1 MRERGKNRIHTER
14 KEVNTSEYKGGA
26 LRARG
31 QKREGLTVGETVG
44 YAAKRAGT
52 DFLRVGEGVVDA
64 AIVPVDLMT
73 GNVEKAKSRFMDSP
87 IDRKKRELEE
97 EYNPGKVAGF
107 IGEVTGG
114 IGQSI
119 GYGLISAIP
128 YAGKPMMYSSIVEQ
142 SISSAAEKTG
152 EVGWKEVGYGA
163 TAGAVEG
170 ILESKLGAGVNAAKG
185 IGSAIL
191 KKTGLN
197 VAESAAKAG
206 GKSLLKTLAIDTAKG
221 FAGEFGEEFISE
233 AVDPKLQNIWG
244 IDKDARFS
252 FKDSFRAGIV
262 GGVSGGAI
270 SIGPSA
276 INYRSAV
283 SVGRALQESGLDGEL
298 INRAKYTLS
307 ALEAA
312 QKRAE
317 GQKKGKPEGD
327 TKETAKEWLSR
338 AAENRKVK
346 RLSRETKEL
355 ADKVRKNINA
365 YESYIK
371 DPRMAQSE
379 PVAALLGELRGNLF
393 LVGYAYEADVI
404 EQVMMEA
411 DDKQRQAFV
420 DAINEELA
428 AQGKKHDYTLADFD
442 ANKDDIRRGLAGRLM
457 MDELQGDTAES
468 GAEATE
474 SPAEPAQAPQ
484 DTTAEQVDTQE
495 ENANTEDLSGIDE
508 EVWRAVTDETVKG
521 YGTQN
526 EQEVAL
532 LRAAVS
538 HGVPEKSIPLMLER
552 FREGTDMKP
561 AEFADAWADGVLFF
575 GRLGLN
581 EEKISQESALSRMSE
596 KARRT
601 SIEYGKWLS
610 EEQRSKEQEA
620 AKKKKRPVKE
630 GESRKPKG
638 EVVRHPGIN
647 LKADLDDA
655 QFTAYKAA
663 EIMAPALKADIEIH
677 KGLER
682 NGKQVNGYYD
692 TKTNTIHINIDA
704 VRDGKHI
711 ALYTLGHEVAHYIKA
726 WSPKKFY
733 ELGDYVMDQ
742 LGEKAE
748 KAVRDKLDF
757 MKRNGLVD
765 GLDETEAYDRAYE
778 EVVADGMELVLTDG
792 TVLDA
797 LARENKTLWQKIK
810 DRIFEIIEKIKKAYS
825 DFSKTSRTA
834 QVLKETVESLEEIER
849 LFTEGV
855 TEAGERTRTAEA
867 GVIVD
872 DASGTAMLS
881 VDDIPK
887 TEKEINDAVNRLVQK
902 LGVDESRA
910 RKWVEDEISL
920 ATLILRDDM
929 VEHAH
934 RKADRRLT
942 AIVKNSDYKQGT
954 LDFSNICRKRRE
966 YTRMMQ
972 RIQQAFPNRRFTAE
986 EFATIRKIMVDEGL
1000 EVAFGLCYVEDRR
1013 QNEGYI
1019 AETFQ
1024 RAVEAWRKGNRDTYY
1039 DTKNNV
1045 ESAYN
1050 KGQAKAMAMLEGG
1063 DYVPTIADLTTVE
1076 GMNKLQAEHKDILQA
1091 WKAFNNARGM
1101 SSARLLTNEAEY
1113 QRQILK
1119 YNKARV
1125 KAINDLGG
1133 LRVFSF
1139 SDFEEFHLL
1148 DIIQAVQDCAAMG
1161 IKIQFYTKVPSF
1173 ALLMKDTKA
1182 KGNLS
1187 LIPKGDIGYEMKNG
1201 KRVLVYDPVEGI
1213 DFNDPAFKEVARGN
1227 PNIGTILVGIND
1239 DHIRTA
1245 MEDDFI
1251 DYIIPFHTGQTEVV
1265 RQIKKIGKWQNYKN
1279 EQVDKPWDSDSKAKP
1294 VNVYTDVI
1302 AAAEREGDPI
1312 RNERQFVERFLKV
1325 CEERGLR
1332 PRFSRFL
1339 NTNAEGKY
1347 VYTKGYYKLLL
1358 DFKMFDKDGTYLPQ
1372 EPVIPEFDADLLHEL
1387 TEKYVAGEK
1396 AKTEAES
1403 PAFKRALERV
1413 KAEVVGDDEGR
1424 MYSID
1429 EDSDTAYLAAVERGD
1444 METAQKMVD
1453 KAAKAE
1459 GYKIKAYHGTNAEFT
1474 VFDKNRVGKGID
1486 QYGAGFYFASNAD
1499 VTERYGNRK
1508 YDVYLSLKKPIRLVS
1523 KARGEGKSLYD
1534 VKITQ
1539 TQAYKILK
1547 KHPMMYDPE
1556 ESPLGDFYDD
1566 YWEVGPKE
1574 WMIKDLAKQYTNIG
1588 DLDADVILYRNYPNE
1603 LHETIREVI
1612 GYDGVEVYFE
1622 PDEMV
1627 DERNDYFYV
1636 AWFDNQMKSADP
1648 VTYDDNGNVIPLS
1661 ERFKEDDPDIRYS
1674 IEETPETPDVSDSA
1688 ATDRDLLLAMAEKLV
1703 GSEEENRILTNY
1715 KSHYDTQKA
1724 RQERLDELTA
1734 EMREQ
1739 QSIMMYDQSAD
1750 KRSAAAKRL
1759 PDIYKE
1765 MGKISEQLADADRK
1779 LTEIEGMKAI
1789 RNLLKREYAKA
1800 REIQKNIY
1808 DTRAKVKR
1816 EAAETTELRRKTR
1829 RIYNRVLR
1837 LLVSPNRKRNIPYE
1851 LQGIAAEAL
1860 KTANMDLEAMK
1871 RLEKLEQELTALE
1884 REAVPNPEKIAQKEE
1899 QIEAQEKKVGKT
1911 KDHLQVMIE
1920 IFEKAKNIKEG
1931 VGRSVYDESA
1941 LAKLKDLQG
1950 KIGNTTIGRMNRE
1963 QLQALKDFYDIIYTR
1978 ISNANK
1984 MLSEEREAT
1993 VEEYG
1998 SKATTEA
2005 HDAKSLKFLSPK
2017 AMELKGMANV
2027 RQFFWKNMKP
2037 LTVFEAIGSD
2047 TFTRLFQ
2054 SVLNGENV
2062 WARDIEE
2069 ARKKIVET
2077 RDKYGYDKWE
2087 LDKRTEVKDKD
2098 GKTVRLS
2105 LSEMM
2110 SLYAYAKRKQAMGHL
2125 EGGGFVLDPNATEMA
2140 KGKVISFADMERRLN
2155 HAERHVVDQLIIG
2168 EIASKLTAEQKAYVD
2183 EMQTYLTKLGERGN
2197 TVSRKLYGID
2207 IFTEE
2212 YYFPIKVKSEY
2223 LESHTGRTGDPNI
2236 KNRGMTKEVTPEAD
2250 NPLVLQGFD
2259 AVMVDHI
2266 NSMATYHA
2274 FVLPVED
2281 LTRVLNYKPSNAK
2294 IDEDGNWTV
2303 DESRKDYST
2312 LKAVI
2317 EEKYGAEANHYIEQ
2331 LIRDLNGGARRDA
2344 ASTLLDKG
2352 ITGFK
2357 RASTMASLSVL
2368 IQQPTSL
2375 IRAAAYIDP
2384 KYLFGQASIVDF
2396 ANHKKLWERL
2406 CKYAPVGIIKEM
2418 GGYDT
2423 GVGART
2429 GDYLNAKNYKTPQEK
2444 LEAFFKPERYGGD
2457 SNYRAEIFGKGAA
2470 YFDEM
2475 AWIQMFEACVYEQAD
2490 KLGKSRDSEEVLK
2503 AAGKRFE
2510 EVVRRTQV
2518 YDSTLTRTEYMR
2530 SKDTGMKM
2538 ATAFMAEPSTIVSM
2552 VADAIMKAER
2562 GDTAFLRRTAGAVA
2576 GAVIINALASSLVY
2590 AMRDDDE
2597 EKTYGEKY
2605 VASVAMEAAEAINP
2619 LEYLPYFRDIMSIMK
2634 GYEIERT
2641 DMTLISNLFQQ
2652 VELLTNSKRTVG
2664 EKVLGVSGAVS
2675 AFFGIPLTNLTR
2687 DAKGLRNT
2695 LMNSVDTERG
2705 TAKGMSAALK
2715 EEFSGIFGLFDEQTK
2730 NEYQL
2735 YQAYVSGDTAHYERV
2750 KARYKSENAA
2760 EQALRQAL
2768 RDHEPR
2774 ISEAAEAR
2782 LSGDLAVYE
2791 SIVDQIESEG
2801 IFDRNIVIRAINNE
2815 MLDLKDED
2823 TSNLVPK
2830 DETATDEDE
2839 TAESLYKASDLNN
2852 ALERGDTEDFTAI
2865 LAALVQDKVSAGK
2878 TEAQARASVKSSIT
2892 AYWKKLYIDAWSRD
2906 DTEER
2911 KRIIAILTE
2920 TGLYGTRNDVATLAQ
2935 NWVKN
2940 SK

>member
-1 MRERGKNRIHTER
+1 MASGLLNIGKERGRQLKETDKTPKSGLIAMGRQKNQ
-14 KEVNTSEYKGGA
+14 GGIP
-26 LRARG
+26 G
-31 QKREGLTVGETVG
+31 TIG
-44 YAAKRAGT
+44 YIAGRAGT

-64 AIVPVDLMT
+64 ALVPIDLLT
-73 GNVEKAKSRFMDSP
+73 GNVEQAKSRFLDSP
-87 IDRKKRELEE
+87 VDAMRERLDR

-107 IGEVTGG
+107 IGDIAGG
-114 IGQSI
+114 IGQSV

-128 YAGKPMMYSSIVEQ
+128 YAGTPMMYSSIVEQ

-152 EVGWKEVGYGA
+152 EVGLKEVGYGA

-170 ILESKLGAGVNAAKG
+170 LLESKLGAGVSAAKG

-191 KKTGLN
+191 KKTGIN

-221 FAGEFGEEFISE
+221 FAGEFGEEFVSE

-262 GGVSGGAI
+262 GGISGGAI
-270 SIGPSA
+270 SIGPSV
-276 INYRSAV
+276 INYKSSV
-283 SVGRALQESGLDGEL
+283 SVGRALQERGLDGEL
-298 INRAKYTLS
+298 VKRAKYTLS

-312 QKRAE
+312 QTRAE

-338 AAENRKVK
+338 TAENRKVK

-355 ADKVRKNINA
+355 ADKVRKNIDA
-365 YESYIK
+365 YEKYRA
-371 DPRMAQSE
+371 DPQMSNSE

-404 EQVMMEA
+404 EQVMMDATDE
-411 DDKQRQAFV
+411 QRQAFV
-420 DAINEELA
+420 DAVNEELER
-428 AQGKKHDYTLADFD
+428 QGKKHDYTLADFD

-457 MDELQGDTAES
+457 MDELQGNTAEG
-468 GAEATE
+468 GAEA
-474 SPAEPAQAPQ
+474 PQKPAQA
-484 DTTAEQVDTQE
+484 TTSPWDGMADNEDMSGYKAAGDAE
-495 ENANTEDLSGIDE
+495 N
-508 EVWRAVTDETVKG
+508 
-521 YGTQN
+521 
-526 EQEVAL
+526 AL
-532 LRAAVS
+532 LRAAVNES
-538 HGVPEKSIPLMLER
+538 VPRGSVQAMLDEYR
-552 FREGTDMKP
+552 KGTDLTPEEFASGWSDGVHLIGRYGLKVDESADSAYNRLPQSAREAATRIGKETAETERKAAEEKAKAKKKP
-561 AEFADAWADGVLFF
+561 AEQAGKKGTVVR
-575 GRLGLN
+575 GEGLN
-581 EEKISQESALSRMSE
+581 IQKLSDE
-596 KARRT
+596 QYAAYKGAEVLAEVLGT
-601 SIEYGKWLS
+601 DIVIENSIE
-610 EEQRSKEQEA
+610 
-620 AKKKKRPVKE
+620 
-630 GESRKPKG
+630 
-638 EVVRHPGIN
+638 
-647 LKADLDDA
+647 
-655 QFTAYKAA
+655 
-663 EIMAPALKADIEIH
+663 
-677 KGLER
+677 ER
-682 NGKQVNGYYD
+682 GHTVNGYFD
-692 TKTNTIHINIDA
+692 PKSNRIHININA
-704 VRDGKHI
+704 LRNGKNI
-711 ALYTLGHEVAHYIKA
+711 ALYTLGHEVTHYIKE
-726 WSPKKFY
+726 WSPAKF
-733 ELGDYVMDQ
+733 EALADFVLDQ
-742 LGEKAE
+742 MGVDAE
-748 KAVRDKLDF
+748 TAIADKLASL
-757 MKRNGLVD
+757 KRLGIVKDTMTVSEANALAREELVA
-765 GLDETEAYDRAYE
+765 E
-778 EVVADGMELVLTDG
+778 GMELVLTDG
-792 TVLDA
+792 KVLEE
-797 LARENKTLWQKIK
+797 LAHTDRSLWQKVKAWIQN
-810 DRIFEIIEKIKKAYS
+810 IISKIRKYYGELNQA
-825 DFSKTSRTA
+825 SKTA

-849 LFTEGV
+849 LFMEGV
-855 TEAGERTRTAEA
+855 REAGERTRTA
-867 GVIVD
+867 
-872 DASGTAMLS
+872 
-881 VDDIPK
+881 
-887 TEKEINDAVNRLVQK
+887 
-902 LGVDESRA
+902 GVD
-910 RKWVEDEISL
+910 V
-920 ATLILRDDM
+920 
-929 VEHAH
+929 
-934 RKADRRLT
+934 
-942 AIVKNSDYKQGT
+942 
-954 LDFSNICRKRRE
+954 
-966 YTRMMQ
+966 
-972 RIQQAFPNRRFTAE
+972 
-986 EFATIRKIMVDEGL
+986 TI
-1000 EVAFGLCYVEDRR
+1000 
-1013 QNEGYI
+1013 
-1019 AETFQ
+1019 
-1024 RAVEAWRKGNRDTYY
+1024 
-1039 DTKNNV
+1039 
-1045 ESAYN
+1045 
-1050 KGQAKAMAMLEGG
+1050 
-1063 DYVPTIADLTTVE
+1063 
-1076 GMNKLQAEHKDILQA
+1076 
-1091 WKAFNNARGM
+1091 
-1101 SSARLLTNEAEY
+1101 
-1113 QRQILK
+1113 
-1119 YNKARV
+1119 
-1125 KAINDLGG
+1125 
-1133 LRVFSF
+1133 
-1139 SDFEEFHLL
+1139 
-1148 DIIQAVQDCAAMG
+1148 
-1161 IKIQFYTKVPSF
+1161 
-1173 ALLMKDTKA
+1173 
-1182 KGNLS
+1182 
-1187 LIPKGDIGYEMKNG
+1187 
-1201 KRVLVYDPVEGI
+1201 
-1213 DFNDPAFKEVARGN
+1213 
-1227 PNIGTILVGIND
+1227 
-1239 DHIRTA
+1239 
-1245 MEDDFI
+1245 
-1251 DYIIPFHTGQTEVV
+1251 
-1265 RQIKKIGKWQNYKN
+1265 
-1279 EQVDKPWDSDSKAKP
+1279 
-1294 VNVYTDVI
+1294 
-1302 AAAEREGDPI
+1302 
-1312 RNERQFVERFLKV
+1312 
-1325 CEERGLR
+1325 
-1332 PRFSRFL
+1332 
-1339 NTNAEGKY
+1339 
-1347 VYTKGYYKLLL
+1347 
-1358 DFKMFDKDGTYLPQ
+1358 
-1372 EPVIPEFDADLLHEL
+1372 
-1387 TEKYVAGEK
+1387 
-1396 AKTEAES
+1396 
-1403 PAFKRALERV
+1403 
-1413 KAEVVGDDEGR
+1413 
-1424 MYSID
+1424 
-1429 EDSDTAYLAAVERGD
+1429 
-1444 METAQKMVD
+1444 
-1453 KAAKAE
+1453 
-1459 GYKIKAYHGTNAEFT
+1459 
-1474 VFDKNRVGKGID
+1474 
-1486 QYGAGFYFASNAD
+1486 
-1499 VTERYGNRK
+1499 
-1508 YDVYLSLKKPIRLVS
+1508 
-1523 KARGEGKSLYD
+1523 
-1534 VKITQ
+1534 
-1539 TQAYKILK
+1539 
-1547 KHPMMYDPE
+1547 
-1556 ESPLGDFYDD
+1556 
-1566 YWEVGPKE
+1566 
-1574 WMIKDLAKQYTNIG
+1574 
-1588 DLDADVILYRNYPNE
+1588 
-1603 LHETIREVI
+1603 
-1612 GYDGVEVYFE
+1612 
-1622 PDEMV
+1622 
-1627 DERNDYFYV
+1627 
-1636 AWFDNQMKSADP
+1636 
-1648 VTYDDNGNVIPLS
+1648 NGNVIPLS
-1661 ERFKEDDPDIRYS
+1661 ERFKEDNPDIRYS
-1674 IEETPETPDVSDSA
+1674 IDDTPETPDVSDSA
-1688 ATDRDLLLAMAEKLV
+1688 TTDRDLLLAMAEKLV

-1715 KSHYDTQKA
+1715 KTNYDTQKA
-1724 RQERLDELTA
+1724 RQAKLDELTA

-1739 QSIMMYDQSAD
+1739 QSIMMYDESAE

-1759 PDIYKE
+1759 PAIYKE
-1765 MGKISEQLADADRK
+1765 MSKISEQLADADRK

-1789 RNLLKREYAKA
+1789 RNLLKREAVKA

-1816 EAAETTELRRKTR
+1816 EATETTELRRKTR

-1884 REAVPNPEKIAQKEE
+1884 REAVPDVEKIAQKEDE
-1899 QIEAQEKKVGKT
+1899 IEAQEKKVGKT

-1920 IFEKAKNIKEG
+1920 IFEKAKDIKEG

-1950 KIGNTTIGRMNRE
+1950 KIGNTTIGEMNRD
-1963 QLQALKDFYDIIYTR
+1963 QLQPLKDFYDILYTR

-2125 EGGGFVLDPNATEMA
+2125 EGGGFVLDPGATEMA
-2140 KGKVISFADMERRLN
+2140 KGKVINFADMERRLN

-2168 EIASKLTAEQKAYVD
+2168 EIASKLNAEQKSYVD

-2344 ASTLLDKG
+2344 AATLLDKG

-2429 GDYLNAKNYKTPQEK
+2429 GDYLNAKVYKTPKEK
-2444 LEAFFKPERYGGD
+2444 WEAFFKPERFGGD
-2457 SNYRAEIFGKGAA
+2457 SNYRAEVFGKGAA
-2470 YFDEM
+2470 YADEM
-2475 AWIQMFEACVYEQAD
+2475 AWIQMFEACVSEQAD
-2490 KLGKSRDSEEVLK
+2490 KLGKSRDSEDVLK

-2538 ATAFMAEPSTIVSM
+2538 ATAFMAEPSTVVSM

-2641 DMTLISNLFQQ
+2641 DMTLISNLFHQ

-2705 TAKGMSAALK
+2705 TAKGMSAAIK

-2735 YQAYVSGDTAHYERV
+2735 YQAYVSGDAAHYDRV
-2750 KARYKSENAA
+2750 KARYKSESAA
-2760 EQALRQAL
+2760 EQALRLAL

-2774 ISEAAEAR
+2774 IFEAAQAR

-2815 MLDLKDED
+2815 MLDLKDEN
-2823 TSNLVPK
+2823 TSKLVPK
-2830 DETATDEDE
+2830 DETVPDEEEE
-2839 TAESLYKASDLNN
+2839 TAESLYKTSDLNN
-2852 ALERGDTEDFTAI
+2852 ALERGDTEDFAAI
-2865 LAALVQDKVSAGK
+2865 MAALVQDKVSTGK
-2878 TEAQARASVKSSIT
+2878 TEAQAKASVKSSIT
-2892 AYWKKLYIDAWSRD
+2892 AHWKKLYIEAWSRG

-2920 TGLYGTRNDVATLAQ
+2920 TGLYGSRNDVATLAQ

>member
-1 MRERGKNRIHTER
+1 MAGIMRR
-14 KEVNTSEYKGGA
+14 KGEKRVYTGREEVNAGEYKGGA
-26 LRARG
+26 LRAKG
-31 QKREGLTVGETVG
+31 QSRSGLTVGETVG

-64 AIVPVDLMT
+64 ALVPVDLLT
-73 GNVEKAKSRFMDSP
+73 GNVDRAKSRFLDSP
-87 IDRKKRELEE
+87 VDAMRERLDE

-107 IGEVTGG
+107 IGDIAGG

-128 YAGKPMMYSSIVEQ
+128 YAGTPMMYSSIVEQ
-142 SISSAAEKTG
+142 GISSAAEKTG
-152 EVGWKEVGYGA
+152 KVGLKEVGYGA
-163 TAGAVEG
+163 TVGAVEG
-170 ILESKLGAGVNAAKG
+170 TLESKLGAGVNAVKG

-191 KKTGLN
+191 KKTGIN

-206 GKSLLKTLAIDTAKG
+206 GKSMLKSVLTETAKG
-221 FAGEFGEEFISE
+221 AAGEFAEEAISE
-233 AVDPKLQNIWG
+233 AVDPALLRLYNI
-244 IDKDARFS
+244 DENAQFSLKDVAY
-252 FKDSFRAGIV
+252 AGLI
-262 GGVSGGAI
+262 GGLSGGMMSA
-270 SIGPSA
+270 GPAA

-283 SVGRALQESGLDGEL
+283 SVGRALQESRLDGEL
-298 INRAKYTLS
+298 IKRARYTLS

-312 QKRAE
+312 QARST
-317 GQKKGKPEGD
+317 GQIKGKSLTAEGD

-338 AAENRKVK
+338 TAENRKVK
-346 RLSRETKEL
+346 RLSKETAQL
-355 ADKVRKNINA
+355 ADKIRRNIQA
-365 YESYIK
+365 YENSMK
-371 DPRMAQSE
+371 DPAMAQSE
-379 PVAALLGELRGNLF
+379 PVAAILGELRGNLF

-457 MDELQGDTAES
+457 MDELQGNTAED
-468 GAEATE
+468 GAET
-474 SPAEPAQAPQ
+474 PQKPAQAATSPW
-484 DTTAEQVDTQE
+484 DGMADNEDMSIYKATGEAE
-495 ENANTEDLSGIDE
+495 N
-508 EVWRAVTDETVKG
+508 
-521 YGTQN
+521 
-526 EQEVAL
+526 AL
-532 LRAAVS
+532 LRAAVNQS
-538 HGVPEKSIPLMLER
+538 VPRGSVQAMLDEYR
-552 FREGTDMKP
+552 KCTDLTP
-561 AEFADAWADGVLFF
+561 EECAAGWSDGAHIY
-575 GRLGLN
+575 GRYGLN
-581 EEKISQESALSRMSE
+581 VDEASPLSRMSPEAREAAMKFGRETEEAERKAAEE
-596 KARRT
+596 KA
-601 SIEYGKWLS
+601 K
-610 EEQRSKEQEA
+610 
-620 AKKKKRPVKE
+620 AKKKPAAQAGK
-630 GESRKPKG
+630 KG
-638 EVVRHPGIN
+638 TVVRGEGLN
-647 LKADLDDA
+647 VQKLSDEQYA
-655 QFTAYKAA
+655 AYKAA
-663 EIMAPALKADIEIH
+663 EVLAEVLGTDIVIETKILTK
-677 KGLER
+677 KGKEA
-682 NGKQVNGYYD
+682 NGYYD
-692 TKTNTIHINIDA
+692 RKNNTIHININA
-704 VRDGKHI
+704 LRNGKNV
-711 ALYTLGHEVAHYIKA
+711 ALYTLGHEITHYIKE
-726 WSPKKFY
+726 WSPQKF
-733 ELGDYVMDQ
+733 EALADFVLEQMGVD
-742 LGEKAE
+742 AE
-748 KAVRDKLDF
+748 TAIADKLASL
-757 MKRNGLVD
+757 KRLGVVKDTMTVAEANAMAREELVA
-765 GLDETEAYDRAYE
+765 E
-778 EVVADGMELVLTDG
+778 GMELVLTDG
-792 TVLDA
+792 KVLTE
-797 LARENKTLWQKIK
+797 LAKTDKTLW
-810 DRIFEIIEKIKKAYS
+810 EKIRDWFFDIIGQIRRSWQDLNQA
-825 DFSKTSRTA
+825 SKTA
-834 QVLKETVESLEEIER
+834 QVLKETVDSLEEIER

-855 TEAGERTRTAEA
+855 REAGERTRTA
-867 GVIVD
+867 GVETVTRMNEENMHDSPDVIFSKDGYSADEIENRIADNKVKVLKMSPVSNVEGTEFAKGEVDLVTQVTKYFESKNNACENEELGTVKLTRTGAKSDIAHGIGRKKAASFNAVPDVISEGKIVD
-872 DASGTAMLS
+872 YQRNWKNRGYDTAVVVAPITIAGDEYLMGC
-881 VDDIPK
+881 VVIRA
-887 TEKEINDAVNRLVQK
+887 KEDNTFYL
-902 LGVDESRA
+902 
-910 RKWVEDEISL
+910 
-920 ATLILRDDM
+920 
-929 VEHAH
+929 H
-934 RKADRRLT
+934 
-942 AIVKNSDYKQGT
+942 
-954 LDFSNICRKRRE
+954 
-966 YTRMMQ
+966 
-972 RIQQAFPNRRFTAE
+972 
-986 EFATIRKIMVDEGL
+986 
-1000 EVAFGLCYVEDRR
+1000 EVA
-1013 QNEGYI
+1013 
-1019 AETFQ
+1019 
-1024 RAVEAWRKGNRDTYY
+1024 
-1039 DTKNNV
+1039 
-1045 ESAYN
+1045 
-1050 KGQAKAMAMLEGG
+1050 
-1063 DYVPTIADLTTVE
+1063 
-1076 GMNKLQAEHKDILQA
+1076 
-1091 WKAFNNARGM
+1091 
-1101 SSARLLTNEAEY
+1101 
-1113 QRQILK
+1113 
-1119 YNKARV
+1119 
-1125 KAINDLGG
+1125 
-1133 LRVFSF
+1133 
-1139 SDFEEFHLL
+1139 
-1148 DIIQAVQDCAAMG
+1148 
-1161 IKIQFYTKVPSF
+1161 
-1173 ALLMKDTKA
+1173 
-1182 KGNLS
+1182 
-1187 LIPKGDIGYEMKNG
+1187 
-1201 KRVLVYDPVEGI
+1201 
-1213 DFNDPAFKEVARGN
+1213 
-1227 PNIGTILVGIND
+1227 
-1239 DHIRTA
+1239 
-1245 MEDDFI
+1245 
-1251 DYIIPFHTGQTEVV
+1251 
-1265 RQIKKIGKWQNYKN
+1265 QIKK
-1279 EQVDKPWDSDSKAKP
+1279 
-1294 VNVYTDVI
+1294 
-1302 AAAEREGDPI
+1302 
-1312 RNERQFVERFLKV
+1312 
-1325 CEERGLR
+1325 
-1332 PRFSRFL
+1332 
-1339 NTNAEGKY
+1339 
-1347 VYTKGYYKLLL
+1347 
-1358 DFKMFDKDGTYLPQ
+1358 DGTTS
-1372 EPVIPEFDADLLHEL
+1372 F
-1387 TEKYVAGEK
+1387 
-1396 AKTEAES
+1396 KTGSSNKSNPSEDVPS
-1403 PAFKRALERV
+1403 V
-1413 KAEVVGDDEGR
+1413 
-1424 MYSID
+1424 MSI
-1429 EDSDTAYLAAVERGD
+1429 L
-1444 METAQKMVD
+1444 Q
-1453 KAAKAE
+1453 
-1459 GYKIKAYHGTNAEFT
+1459 N
-1474 VFDKNRVGKGID
+1474 
-1486 QYGAGFYFASNAD
+1486 
-1499 VTERYGNRK
+1499 
-1508 YDVYLSLKKPIRLVS
+1508 LVS
-1523 KARGEGKSLYD
+1523 
-1534 VKITQ
+1534 VKTS
-1539 TQAYKILK
+1539 T
-1547 KHPMMYDPE
+1547 E
-1556 ESPLGDFYDD
+1556 
-1566 YWEVGPKE
+1566 
-1574 WMIKDLAKQYTNIG
+1574 N
-1588 DLDADVILYRNYPNE
+1588 
-1603 LHETIREVI
+1603 
-1612 GYDGVEVYFE
+1612 
-1622 PDEMV
+1622 
-1627 DERNDYFYV
+1627 
-1636 AWFDNQMKSADP
+1636 SAE
-1648 VTYDDNGNVIPLS
+1648 NS
-1661 ERFKEDDPDIRYS
+1661 SDIRYS
-1674 IEETPETPDVSDSA
+1674 IDETPENADVSDSA
-1688 ATDRDLLLAMAEKLV
+1688 ATDRDLLLAMAERLV

-1724 RQERLDELTA
+1724 RQVRMDELTT

-1739 QSIMMYDQSAD
+1739 QSIMMYDEDAE

-1759 PDIYKE
+1759 PAIYKE

-1789 RNLLKREYAKA
+1789 RNLLKREAVKA

-1860 KTANMDLEAMK
+1860 KTANMDLEALE

-1884 REAVPNPEKIAQKEE
+1884 REAVPDVEKIAKKEE

-1911 KDHLQVMIE
+1911 KDHAQVMIE
-1920 IFEKAKNIKEG
+1920 IFEKAKDIKEG

-1941 LAKLKDLQG
+1941 LAKLKDLQS

-1963 QLQALKDFYDIIYTR
+1963 QLQALKDFYDILYTR

-2017 AMELKGMANV
+2017 AMELKGMANI

-2054 SVLNGENV
+2054 GVLNGENV

-2069 ARKKIVET
+2069 ARGKIVET

-2087 LDKRTEVKDKD
+2087 LDKRVEVKDKD

-2155 HAERHVVDQLIIG
+2155 HAERHVVDQKIIG

-2344 ASTLLDKG
+2344 AATLLDKG

-2418 GGYDT
+2418 SGYDT
-2423 GVGART
+2423 SVGART
-2429 GDYLNAKNYKTPQEK
+2429 GDYLNAKVYKTTKEK
-2444 LEAFFKPERYGGD
+2444 WEAFLKPERFGGD
-2457 SNYRAEIFGKGAA
+2457 SNYRAEVFGKGAA
-2470 YFDEM
+2470 YADEM

-2510 EVVRRTQV
+2510 DVVRRTQV
-2518 YDSTLTRTEYMR
+2518 YDSTLTRTEFMR

-2562 GDTAFLRRTAGAVA
+2562 GDTAFLRRTATAVA
-2576 GAVIINALASSLVY
+2576 GAVILNALVSSLIY

-2652 VELLTNSKRTVG
+2652 VETLTSSKRTVG
-2664 EKVLGVSGAVS
+2664 EKMLGVSGAVS
-2675 AFFGIPLTNLTR
+2675 AFFGIPMTNLTR
-2687 DAKGLRNT
+2687 DAKGIVNT
-2695 LMNSVDTERG
+2695 VMGGVDTERG

-2730 NEYQL
+2730 NEYQI
-2735 YQAYVSGDTAHYERV
+2735 YQAYVSGDTAHYNRV
-2750 KARYKSENAA
+2750 KARYKSDQAA
-2760 EQALRQAL
+2760 EMALRQAL
-2768 RDHEPR
+2768 RDNDPR

-2791 SIVDQIESEG
+2791 SLVDQIESEG
-2801 IFDRNIVIRAINNE
+2801 IFDRNIVIRAVNNE
-2815 MLDLKDED
+2815 VSELKRAAEKGE
-2823 TSNLVPK
+2823 LVPK
-2830 DETATDEDE
+2830 DETATDEEE
-2839 TAESLYKASDLNN
+2839 TPESLYTASDLNA
-2852 ALERGDTEDFTAI
+2852 ALERGDTEDFAAI
-2865 LAALVQDKVSAGK
+2865 LAALVEDKVSTGK
-2878 TEAQARASVKSSIT
+2878 TEAQAKASVKSAIT
-2892 AYWKKLYIDAWSRD
+2892 SYWKKQYLSGYR
-2906 DTEER
+2906 DTETR

-2920 TGLYGTRNDVATLAQ
+2920 TGLYGSRNDVATMCEG
-2935 NWVKN
+2935 WVKA

>member
-1 MRERGKNRIHTER
+1 MAGIMRR
-14 KEVNTSEYKGGA
+14 KGEKRVYTGREEVNTGEYKGGA
-26 LRARG
+26 LRAKG
-31 QKREGLTVGETVG
+31 QSRSGLTVGETVG

-64 AIVPVDLMT
+64 ALVPIDLLT
-73 GNVEKAKSRFMDSP
+73 GNVEQAKSRFLDSP
-87 IDRKKRELEE
+87 VDAMRERLDR

-107 IGEVTGG
+107 IGDIAGG
-114 IGQSI
+114 IGQSV

-128 YAGKPMMYSSIVEQ
+128 YAGTPMMYSSIVEQ

-152 EVGWKEVGYGA
+152 EVGLKEVGYGA

-170 ILESKLGAGVNAAKG
+170 LLESKLGAGVNAAKG

-191 KKTGLN
+191 KKTGIN

-206 GKSLLKTLAIDTAKG
+206 GKTMLKSVLTETAKG
-221 FAGEFGEEFISE
+221 FAGEFAEEAISE
-233 AVDPKLQNIWG
+233 AVDPALLRLYNI
-244 IDKDARFS
+244 DENAQFSLKDVAY
-252 FKDSFRAGIV
+252 AGLI
-262 GGVSGGAI
+262 GGLSGGMMSA
-270 SIGPSA
+270 GPAA
-276 INYRSAV
+276 INYRSSV
-283 SVGRALQESGLDGEL
+283 SVGRALQESGLDGDL

-312 QKRAE
+312 QTRST
-317 GQKKGKPEGD
+317 GQIKGKPEGN

-338 AAENRKVK
+338 TAENRKIK

-355 ADKVRKNINA
+355 ADKVRKNIAA
-365 YESYIK
+365 YEKYRA
-371 DPRMAQSE
+371 DPQMSNSE

-393 LVGYAYEADVI
+393 LVGYAYEADMI
-404 EQVMMEA
+404 EQVMMDATDE
-411 DDKQRQAFV
+411 QRQAFV
-420 DAINEELA
+420 DAVNEELA

-442 ANKDDIRRGLAGRLM
+442 ANKDDIRRGLAGLLM
-457 MDELQGDTAES
+457 ADEMQGYTAEY

-474 SPAEPAQAPQ
+474 SPAEPAQAPK
-484 DTTAEQVDTQE
+484 DTTAEEVNAQE
-495 ENANTEDLSGIDE
+495 ENAATEATEAAEPDPWESIEGIE
-508 EVWRAVTDETVKG
+508 G

-526 EQEVAL
+526 AQEEAL
-532 LRAAVS
+532 LRAAS
-538 HGVPEKSIPLMLER
+538 SQGVPKRTVPAMLKSY
-552 FREGTDMKP
+552 REGTDLTP
-561 AEFADAWADGVLFF
+561 AEFAEAWGDGVMFF

-581 EEKISQESALSRMSE
+581 ESAIYKDSTLDRIGENARRASIQEGKTIADEELKRAKE
-596 KARRT
+596 KA
-601 SIEYGKWLS
+601 E
-610 EEQRSKEQEA
+610 
-620 AKKKKRPVKE
+620 KKKMPARNQADAKRKQEGRGAVVK
-630 GESRKPKG
+630 GKG
-638 EVVRHPGIN
+638 LIVQ
-647 LKADLDDA
+647 DLDAA
-655 QFTAYKAA
+655 QYAAYKAA
-663 EIMAPALKADIEIH
+663 ETFAAVLGTDIVIETDLKTDT
-677 KGLER
+677 
-682 NGKQVNGYYD
+682 GKQINGFYSQ
-692 TKTNTIHINIDA
+692 KTNGIHININA
-704 VRDGKHI
+704 KRNGQSI
-711 ALYTLGHEVAHYIKA
+711 ALYTLGHEVTHYIKA
-726 WSPKKFY
+726 WSPEKFKALSDFVLNQ
-733 ELGDYVMDQ
+733 LGDKAPD
-742 LGEKAE
+742 LIAAKAE
-748 KAVRDKLDF
+748 FLRKMPDYKDYTVTQLNDLAV
-757 MKRNGLVD
+757 
-765 GLDETEAYDRAYE
+765 E
-778 EVVADGMELVLTDG
+778 EVVADSMELVLSDG
-792 TVLDA
+792 KILDE
-797 LARENKTLWQKIK
+797 LARTEKTVWQKIK
-810 DRIFEIIEKIKKAYS
+810 DFITKIIADIRKYYGDLNQA
-825 DFSKTSRTA
+825 SKTA
-834 QVLKETVESLEEIER
+834 QVLRETVDLLDEIEQ
-849 LFTEGV
+849 LFYEGV
-855 TEAGERTRTAEA
+855 TEAGERTRTA
-867 GVIVD
+867 GVENTLEDNGEVIYSVSPNLGNELD
-872 DASGTAMLS
+872 LVLSG
-881 VDDIPK
+881 K
-887 TEKEINDAVNRLVQK
+887 F
-902 LGVDESRA
+902 
-910 RKWVEDEISL
+910 
-920 ATLILRDDM
+920 
-929 VEHAH
+929 
-934 RKADRRLT
+934 KADKNEVYLGETSNFLT
-942 AIVKNSDYKQGT
+942 DVIGAKALAHYMSASKAYSAMVTREEYEANPHYAEQEHYHGLGKE
-954 LDFSNICRKRRE
+954 DFMEILEKSETPIIAFAAAPDEKGNKRRNRIVLVTDKKVLDVETGKME
-966 YTRMMQ
+966 Y
-972 RIQQAFPNRRFTAE
+972 AVVVE
-986 EFATIRKIMVDEGL
+986 EV
-1000 EVAFGLCYVEDRR
+1000 
-1013 QNEGYI
+1013 
-1019 AETFQ
+1019 
-1024 RAVEAWRKGNRDTYY
+1024 
-1039 DTKNNV
+1039 
-1045 ESAYN
+1045 
-1050 KGQAKAMAMLEGG
+1050 
-1063 DYVPTIADLTTVE
+1063 
-1076 GMNKLQAEHKDILQA
+1076 
-1091 WKAFNNARGM
+1091 
-1101 SSARLLTNEAEY
+1101 
-1113 QRQILK
+1113 
-1119 YNKARV
+1119 
-1125 KAINDLGG
+1125 
-1133 LRVFSF
+1133 
-1139 SDFEEFHLL
+1139 
-1148 DIIQAVQDCAAMG
+1148 
-1161 IKIQFYTKVPSF
+1161 
-1173 ALLMKDTKA
+1173 DTKA
-1182 KGNLS
+1182 L
-1187 LIPKGDIGYEMKNG
+1187 ENG
-1201 KRVLVYDPVEGI
+1201 KRVNANKSITVYPRSQLASDIQNAII
-1213 DFNDPAFKEVARGN
+1213 DRRLLSTTKKGEHLFAGVRGSN
-1227 PNIGTILVGIND
+1227 SQAAIRKDVLDRNIAYFWANVKWENEKNKNNSTQEPQMPSA
-1239 DHIRTA
+1239 IRLA
-1245 MEDDFI
+1245 LEKAGYI
-1251 DYIIPFHTGQTEVV
+1251 DQNG
-1265 RQIKKIGKWQNYKN
+1265 QIKYMQESDESTKKN
-1279 EQVDKPWDSDSKAKP
+1279 
-1294 VNVYTDVI
+1294 I
-1302 AAAEREGDPI
+1302 
-1312 RNERQFVERFLKV
+1312 F
-1325 CEERGLR
+1325 
-1332 PRFSRFL
+1332 
-1339 NTNAEGKY
+1339 
-1347 VYTKGYYKLLL
+1347 
-1358 DFKMFDKDGTYLPQ
+1358 
-1372 EPVIPEFDADLLHEL
+1372 
-1387 TEKYVAGEK
+1387 
-1396 AKTEAES
+1396 
-1403 PAFKRALERV
+1403 
-1413 KAEVVGDDEGR
+1413 
-1424 MYSID
+1424 SID
-1429 EDSDTAYLAAVERGD
+1429 EDPDTAYLAAVERGD
-1444 METAQKMVD
+1444 MVIAQRMVNEAAKKWGAIVDETTKTKRPLHLYHGSRDFGFTQFNERAIFATVKESVAAGYNSGAGLGRVRNASVKYIPNDGTVETAIKN
-1453 KAAKAE
+1453 AKSVL
-1459 GYKIKAYHGTNAEFT
+1459 GRN
-1474 VFDKNRVGKGID
+1474 
-1486 QYGAGFYFASNAD
+1486 
-1499 VTERYGNRK
+1499 
-1508 YDVYLSLKKPIRLVS
+1508 LSRLNDSAKQETVS
-1523 KARGEGKSLYD
+1523 KADRILKEVARRISDIDEAIDYSKAEKFFEYLAEKYGEDASVKWTNQLDNMKYMISGEYTAEEILENGEWLEHDLEKYSEWKRSLNELWLEEREEIENATLGEAFRYVLGYDYGDKVIDIEFGLGRLLNEREKLVNPNGSLVYLDDIIADIEGKKSTGVYDLYGHAGEKPLIID
-1534 VKITQ
+1534 EGNRFWDAIPFDGGFRSTDYIVKWAKDHGYTSVN
-1539 TQAYKILK
+1539 LK
-1547 KHPMMYDPE
+1547 SIMDPSAGGSE
-1556 ESPLGDFYDD
+1556 NVYAD
-1566 YWEVGPKE
+1566 E
-1574 WMIKDLAKQYTNIG
+1574 WVFFSSDQ
-1588 DLDADVILYRNYPNE
+1588 V
-1603 LHETIREVI
+1603 
-1612 GYDGVEVYFE
+1612 
-1622 PDEMV
+1622 
-1627 DERNDYFYV
+1627 
-1636 AWFDNQMKSADP
+1636 KSADP

-1661 ERFKEDDPDIRYS
+1661 ERFKEDNPDIRYS
-1674 IEETPETPDVSDSA
+1674 MDEPPETPDVSDSA
-1688 ATDRDLLLAMAEKLV
+1688 ATDRDLLLAMAEQLV

-1724 RQERLDELTA
+1724 RQARLDELTA

-1739 QSIMMYDQSAD
+1739 QSIMMYDQSTE

-1759 PDIYKE
+1759 PAIYKE
-1765 MGKISEQLADADRK
+1765 MSKISEQLADADRK

-1860 KTANMDLEAMK
+1860 KTANMDLEAME

-1899 QIEAQEKKVGKT
+1899 QIEDQEKKVGKT

-1920 IFEKAKNIKEG
+1920 IFEKAKDIKEG
-1931 VGRSVYDESA
+1931 VGRSVYDETA
-1941 LAKLKDLQG
+1941 LAKLKDLQR
-1950 KIGNTTIGRMNRE
+1950 KIGNTTIGKMNRE
-1963 QLQALKDFYDIIYTR
+1963 QLQALKDFYDILYTR

-2005 HDAKSLKFLSPK
+2005 SVAKSLKFLSPK
-2017 AMELKGMANV
+2017 SMELKGMTNV

-2069 ARKKIVET
+2069 ARGKIVET

-2087 LDKRTEVKDKD
+2087 LDKRVEVKDKD

-2110 SLYAYAKRKQAMGHL
+2110 SLYAYAKRKQAMSHL
-2125 EGGGFVLDPNATEMA
+2125 EGGGFVLDPGATEMA

-2155 HAERHVVDQLIIG
+2155 HAERHVVDQLIIN

-2212 YYFPIKVKSEY
+2212 FYFPIKVKSEY

-2236 KNRGMTKEVTPEAD
+2236 KNRGMTKELTPEAD

-2294 IDEDGNWTV
+2294 IDEEGNWTV
-2303 DESRKDYST
+2303 NESRKDYST

-2344 ASTLLDKG
+2344 AATLLDKG

-2429 GDYLNAKNYKTPQEK
+2429 GDYLNAKVYKTPQEK
-2444 LEAFFKPERYGGD
+2444 LEAFFKPERFGGD
-2457 SNYRAEIFGKGAA
+2457 SNYRAEVFGKGAA
-2470 YFDEM
+2470 YADEM
-2475 AWIQMFEACVYEQAD
+2475 AWIQMFEACVSEQAD

-2538 ATAFMAEPSTIVSM
+2538 ATAFMAEPSTVVSM

-2605 VASVAMEAAEAINP
+2605 VASVAMEAAEAVNP

-2664 EKVLGVSGAVS
+2664 DKVLGVSGAVS

-2705 TAKGMSAALK
+2705 TAKGMSVALK

-2735 YQAYVSGDTAHYERV
+2735 YQAYVSGDTAHYDRV
-2750 KARYKSENAA
+2750 KARYKSESAA

-2791 SIVDQIESEG
+2791 SLVDQIESEG

-2823 TSNLVPK
+2823 TSKLVPK
-2830 DETATDEDE
+2830 DETVTDEEEE

-2852 ALERGDTEDFTAI
+2852 AMERGDAEDFAAI
-2865 LAALVQDKVSAGK
+2865 LAALVQEKVSTGK
-2878 TEAQARASVKSSIT
+2878 TEAQAKASVKSSIT
-2892 AYWKKLYIDAWSRD
+2892 AHWKKLYIEAWSRG

-2920 TGLYGTRNDVATLAQ
+2920 TGLYGSRNDVATLAQ

>member
-1 MRERGKNRIHTER
+1 MAGIMRR
-14 KEVNTSEYKGGA
+14 KGEKRVYTGREEVNTGEYKGGA
-26 LRARG
+26 LRAKG
-31 QKREGLTVGETVG
+31 QSRSGLTVGETVG

-64 AIVPVDLMT
+64 ALVPIDLIT
-73 GNVEKAKSRFMDSP
+73 GNVEQAKSRFLDSP
-87 IDRKKRELEE
+87 VDAMRERLDR

-107 IGEVTGG
+107 IGDIAGG
-114 IGQSI
+114 IGQSV

-128 YAGKPMMYSSIVEQ
+128 YAGQPMMYSSIIEQ

-152 EVGWKEVGYGA
+152 EVGLKEVGYGA

-170 ILESKLGAGVNAAKG
+170 LLESKLGAGVSAAKG

-191 KKTGLN
+191 KKTGIN

-206 GKSLLKTLAIDTAKG
+206 GKTMLKSVLTETAKG
-221 FAGEFGEEFISE
+221 AAGEFAEEAISE
-233 AVDPKLQNIWG
+233 AVDPALLSLYNI
-244 IDKDARFS
+244 DENAQFSLKDVAY
-252 FKDSFRAGIV
+252 AGLI
-262 GGVSGGAI
+262 GGLSGGMMSA
-270 SIGPSA
+270 GPAA
-276 INYRSAV
+276 INYRSSV
-283 SVGRALQESGLDGEL
+283 SVGRALQESGMDGDL

-312 QKRAE
+312 QTRSTS
-317 GQKKGKPEGD
+317 QIKGKPEGD

-338 AAENRKVK
+338 TAENRKVK

-355 ADKVRKNINA
+355 ADKVRKNIDA
-365 YESYIK
+365 YEKYRA
-371 DPRMAQSE
+371 DPKMSNSE

-404 EQVMMEA
+404 EQVMMDATDE
-411 DDKQRQAFV
+411 QRQAFV
-420 DAINEELA
+420 DAVNEELKK
-428 AQGKKHDYTLADFD
+428 QGKKHDYTLADFD
-442 ANKDDIRRGLAGRLM
+442 ANKDDIRRGLAGLLM
-457 MDELQGDTAES
+457 ADEMQGYTVKY

-474 SPAEPAQAPQ
+474 SPVEPAQAPQ
-484 DTTAEQVDTQE
+484 DTTAEEVADQE
-495 ENANTEDLSGIDE
+495 ENAATEDLSGIEE

-526 EQEVAL
+526 EQEEAL

-538 HGVPEKSIPLMLER
+538 QNVPEKSIPLMLER
-552 FREGTDMKP
+552 FREGTDMTP
-561 AEFADAWADGVLFF
+561 AEFADAWADGVLLF

-581 EEKISQESALSRMSE
+581 EKKISQESALSRMSE
-596 KARRT
+596 KARHA
-601 SIEYGKWLS
+601 SIEYGKYLS
-610 EEQRSKEQEA
+610 EEQRAKEQEA

-630 GESRKPKG
+630 GASKKPKG

-647 LKADLDDA
+647 LKEDLDDA

-677 KGLER
+677 KGLKR
-682 NGKQVNGYYD
+682 DGKEVNGYYD
-692 TKTNTIHINIDA
+692 LKTNTIHVNINA

-711 ALYTLGHEVAHYIKA
+711 ALYTLGHEVTHYIKE

-742 LGEKAE
+742 LGEGAE

-757 MKRNGLVD
+757 LKKNDLVK

-792 TVLDA
+792 TVLNE

-810 DRIFEIIEKIKKAYS
+810 DRIFEIIEKIKKAYG
-825 DFSKTSRTA
+825 DLSKTSRTA
-834 QVLKETVESLEEIER
+834 QILSETMDSLDEIEQ
-849 LFTEGV
+849 LFYEGV
-855 TEAGERTRTAEA
+855 REAGERTRTAGVGEA
-867 GVIVD
+867 VGNGNEIIYSSTENFKEDKYFKSQMAKWENLKHGSYVKVGTLGEGSPLCQVGMP
-872 DASGTAMLS
+872 SGTIRYDVDKLKRNMTDHDDYLTVELLNEIPNILANPVAISEYSQENTISVFGDVFVGKSPMMVGVTISHDRAGNEISKVRTYNTRRDVGNLITDETVLYLGEDKKRTREWFQACGIQVPLGGTKFGFIRSIAQRKYSVNSKFSISENIPSTLS
-881 VDDIPK
+881 AEDQNLLFDADFYERYENESREPITETVEELEAAKASEAFATMSDDEAFDLNAK
-887 TEKEINDAVNRLVQK
+887 LKAKRAGYDTVYDYYVETEKERMAEEYRRYVQTGRSNRTSRTLEEKRKKAQK
-902 LGVDESRA
+902 ERTLRSNVDSATPLQNAQYQIIQETNPMWDEYHTGIRSPKEIKTFAEVAEDPDSFTWGDFTREDA
-910 RKWVEDEISL
+910 RK
-920 ATLILRDDM
+920 ALRDGT
-929 VEHAH
+929 V
-934 RKADRRLT
+934 RVYSSY
-942 AIVKNSDYKQGT
+942 AIKNGVFVSTSY
-954 LDFSNICRKRRE
+954 
-966 YTRMMQ
+966 
-972 RIQQAFPNRRFTAE
+972 QQA
-986 EFATIRKIMVDEGL
+986 L
-1000 EVAFGLCYVEDRR
+1000 EYAG
-1013 QNEGYI
+1013 
-1019 AETFQ
+1019 
-1024 RAVEAWRKGNRDTYY
+1024 
-1039 DTKNNV
+1039 
-1045 ESAYN
+1045 
-1050 KGQAKAMAMLEGG
+1050 
-1063 DYVPTIADLTTVE
+1063 
-1076 GMNKLQAEHKDILQA
+1076 
-1091 WKAFNNARGM
+1091 
-1101 SSARLLTNEAEY
+1101 
-1113 QRQILK
+1113 
-1119 YNKARV
+1119 
-1125 KAINDLGG
+1125 
-1133 LRVFSF
+1133 
-1139 SDFEEFHLL
+1139 
-1148 DIIQAVQDCAAMG
+1148 
-1161 IKIQFYTKVPSF
+1161 
-1173 ALLMKDTKA
+1173 
-1182 KGNLS
+1182 
-1187 LIPKGDIGYEMKNG
+1187 
-1201 KRVLVYDPVEGI
+1201 
-1213 DFNDPAFKEVARGN
+1213 NDPARVHSRVVA
-1227 PNIGTILVGIND
+1227 LDSVAWIN
-1239 DHIRTA
+1239 
-1245 MEDDFI
+1245 
-1251 DYIIPFHTGQTEVV
+1251 G
-1265 RQIKKIGKWQNYKN
+1265 
-1279 EQVDKPWDSDSKAKP
+1279 
-1294 VNVYTDVI
+1294 
-1302 AAAEREGDPI
+1302 
-1312 RNERQFVERFLKV
+1312 
-1325 CEERGLR
+1325 
-1332 PRFSRFL
+1332 
-1339 NTNAEGKY
+1339 
-1347 VYTKGYYKLLL
+1347 
-1358 DFKMFDKDGTYLPQ
+1358 
-1372 EPVIPEFDADLLHEL
+1372 
-1387 TEKYVAGEK
+1387 
-1396 AKTEAES
+1396 
-1403 PAFKRALERV
+1403 
-1413 KAEVVGDDEGR
+1413 DEGQ
-1424 MYSID
+1424 Y
-1429 EDSDTAYLAAVERGD
+1429 
-1444 METAQKMVD
+1444 
-1453 KAAKAE
+1453 AKV
-1459 GYKIKAYHGTNAEFT
+1459 YK
-1474 VFDKNRVGKGID
+1474 
-1486 QYGAGFYFASNAD
+1486 
-1499 VTERYGNRK
+1499 
-1508 YDVYLSLKKPIRLVS
+1508 
-1523 KARGEGKSLYD
+1523 
-1534 VKITQ
+1534 
-1539 TQAYKILK
+1539 
-1547 KHPMMYDPE
+1547 
-1556 ESPLGDFYDD
+1556 DD
-1566 YWEVGPKE
+1566 G
-1574 WMIKDLAKQYTNIG
+1574 
-1588 DLDADVILYRNYPNE
+1588 
-1603 LHETIREVI
+1603 
-1612 GYDGVEVYFE
+1612 
-1622 PDEMV
+1622 
-1627 DERNDYFYV
+1627 
-1636 AWFDNQMKSADP
+1636 
-1648 VTYDDNGNVIPLS
+1648 
-1661 ERFKEDDPDIRYS
+1661 IRYS
-1674 IEETPETPDVSDSA
+1674 IDETPETPDVSDSA
-1688 ATDRDLLLAMAEKLV
+1688 ATDRDMLLAMAEKLV

-1715 KSHYDTQKA
+1715 KSHYDTQKS
-1724 RQERLDELTA
+1724 RQAKLDELTA

-1739 QSIMMYDQSAD
+1739 QSTMMYGESAER
-1750 KRSAAAKRL
+1750 RSAAAKRL
-1759 PDIYKE
+1759 PAIYKE
-1765 MGKISEQLADADRK
+1765 MSKISEQLADADRK

-1860 KTANMDLEAMK
+1860 KTANMDIEAME

-1899 QIEAQEKKVGKT
+1899 EIEAQEKKVGKT

-1931 VGRSVYDESA
+1931 VGRSVYDEAA
-1941 LAKLKDLQG
+1941 LAKLKDLQS
-1950 KIGNTTIGRMNRE
+1950 KIGNTTIGKMNRE
-1963 QLQALKDFYDIIYTR
+1963 QLQALKDFYDILYTR

-2005 HDAKSLKFLSPK
+2005 SDAKSLKFLSPK
-2017 AMELKGMANV
+2017 SMELKGMANV

-2077 RDKYGYDKWE
+2077 REKYGYDKWE
-2087 LDKRTEVKDKD
+2087 LDKRVEVKDKD

-2110 SLYAYAKRKQAMGHL
+2110 SLYAYTKRKQAMGHL
-2125 EGGGFVLDPNATEMA
+2125 EGGGFVLDPGATEMA

-2212 YYFPIKVKSEY
+2212 YYFPIKVQSEY

-2344 ASTLLDKG
+2344 AATLLDKG

-2368 IQQPTSL
+2368 FQQPTSL

-2429 GDYLNAKNYKTPQEK
+2429 GDYLNAKVYKTPKEK
-2444 LEAFFKPERYGGD
+2444 WEAFLKPERFGGD
-2457 SNYRAEIFGKGAA
+2457 SNYRAEVFGRGAA
-2470 YFDEM
+2470 YADEM
-2475 AWIQMFEACVYEQAD
+2475 AWIQMFEACVSEQAD
-2490 KLGKSRDSEEVLK
+2490 KLGKSRDSEEVLQ

-2510 EVVRRTQV
+2510 DVVRRTQV
-2518 YDSTLTRTEYMR
+2518 YDSTLTRTEFMR

-2538 ATAFMAEPSTIVSM
+2538 FTAFMAEPSTVVSM
-2552 VADAIMKAER
+2552 VADAIIKGER
-2562 GDTAFLRRTAGAVA
+2562 GDTKFWRRTAAAVL
-2576 GAVIINALASSLVY
+2576 GSVVLNAMASSLIY

-2597 EKTYGEKY
+2597 DKSYGEKY
-2605 VASVAMEAAEAINP
+2605 LSTLAMETAEAINFA
-2619 LEYLPYFRDIMSIMK
+2619 EYLPFTRDIMSLVK
-2634 GYEIERT
+2634 GYEVERS
-2641 DMTLISNLFQQ
+2641 DMALIGDLVNSIRRITSNKQ
-2652 VELLTNSKRTVG
+2652 TVG
-2664 EKVLGVSGAVS
+2664 QKMESVGGAVA
-2675 AFFGIPLTNLTR
+2675 AFFGLPVTNVMR
-2687 DAKGLRNT
+2687 DVNGAIFTFFKT
-2695 LMNSVDTERG
+2695 VDTERFTG
-2705 TAKGMSAALK
+2705 KGLSVALK
-2715 EEFSGIFGLFDEQTK
+2715 EEFDIMFGVWDDEIK
-2730 NEYQL
+2730 NGYQL
-2735 YQAYVSGDTAHYERV
+2735 YQSKLDGDEEHYNRV
-2750 KARYKSENAA
+2750 AARYESQKDVELDLRR
-2760 EQALRQAL
+2760 ALRSF
-2768 RDHEPR
+2768 DPR
-2774 ISEAAEAR
+2774 IHEAAEAR

-2801 IFDRNIVIRAINNE
+2801 IFDRGIVIRAINNE

-2823 TSNLVPK
+2823 TSKLVPK
-2830 DETATDEDE
+2830 DETVTDEEE

-2852 ALERGDTEDFTAI
+2852 ALERGDAEDFAAI
-2865 LAALVQDKVSAGK
+2865 LAALVQDKVSTGK

-2892 AYWKKLYIDAWSRD
+2892 AHWKKLYIEAWSRG

-2920 TGLYGTRNDVATLAQ
+2920 TGLYGSRNDVATLAQ
-2935 NWVKN
+2935 DWVKN

>member
-1 MRERGKNRIHTER
+1 MASGLLSIGKERGRQLKETDKTPKSGLIAMGRQKNQ
-14 KEVNTSEYKGGA
+14 GGIP
-26 LRARG
+26 G
-31 QKREGLTVGETVG
+31 TIG
-44 YAAKRAGT
+44 YIAGRAGT

-64 AIVPVDLMT
+64 ALVPVDLLT
-73 GNVEKAKSRFMDSP
+73 GNVEQARSRFLDSP
-87 IDRKKRELEE
+87 VDAMRERLDR

-107 IGEVTGG
+107 IGDIAGG
-114 IGQSI
+114 IGQSV

-128 YAGKPMMYSSIVEQ
+128 YAGTPMMYSSIVEQ

-152 EVGWKEVGYGA
+152 EVGLKEVGYGA

-170 ILESKLGAGVNAAKG
+170 LLESKLGAGVSAAKG

-191 KKTGLN
+191 KKTGIN
-197 VAESAAKAG
+197 IAESAAKAG
-206 GKSLLKTLAIDTAKG
+206 GKTMLKSVLTETAKG
-221 FAGEFGEEFISE
+221 AAGEFAEEAISE
-233 AVDPKLQNIWG
+233 AVDPALLRLYNI
-244 IDKDARFS
+244 DENAQFSLKDVAY
-252 FKDSFRAGIV
+252 AGLI
-262 GGVSGGAI
+262 GGLSGGMMSA
-270 SIGPSA
+270 GPAA
-276 INYRSAV
+276 INYRSSV
-283 SVGRALQESGLDGEL
+283 SVGRALQESGLDGDL

-312 QKRAE
+312 QTRSAS
-317 GQKKGKPEGD
+317 QVKGKPEGD

-338 AAENRKVK
+338 TAENRKVK

-355 ADKVRKNINA
+355 ADKVRKNIAA
-365 YESYIK
+365 YEKYRA
-371 DPRMAQSE
+371 DPEMSNSE

-404 EQVMMEA
+404 EQVMMDATDE
-411 DDKQRQAFV
+411 QRQAFV
-420 DAINEELA
+420 DAVNEELA

-457 MDELQGDTAES
+457 MDEIQGYTAEY

-474 SPAEPAQAPQ
+474 SPVEPAQAPK
-484 DTTAEQVDTQE
+484 DTTAEEVNAQE
-495 ENANTEDLSGIDE
+495 ENAATEATEAAEPDPWESIEGIE
-508 EVWRAVTDETVKG
+508 G
-521 YGTQN
+521 FGTQN
-526 EQEVAL
+526 AQEEAL
-532 LRAAVS
+532 LRAAS
-538 HGVPEKSIPLMLER
+538 SQGVPKRTVPAMLKSY
-552 FREGTDMKP
+552 REGTDLTP
-561 AEFADAWADGVLFF
+561 AEFAEAWGDGVMFF

-581 EEKISQESALSRMSE
+581 ESAIYKDSPLDRIGENARRASIQEGKTIAVEELKRAKE
-596 KARRT
+596 KA
-601 SIEYGKWLS
+601 E
-610 EEQRSKEQEA
+610 
-620 AKKKKRPVKE
+620 KKKMPARNQADAKRKQEGRGAVVK
-630 GESRKPKG
+630 GKG
-638 EVVRHPGIN
+638 LIVQV
-647 LKADLDDA
+647 LDAA
-655 QFTAYKAA
+655 QYTAYKAA
-663 EIMAPALKADIEIH
+663 EMLAPVLGTDIVIETDLKTDT
-677 KGLER
+677 
-682 NGKQVNGYYD
+682 GKQINGFYSQ
-692 TKTNTIHINIDA
+692 KTNGIHININA
-704 VRDGKHI
+704 KRNGQSI
-711 ALYTLGHEVAHYIKA
+711 ALYTLGHEVTHYIKE
-726 WSPKKFY
+726 WSPEKFKALSDFVLNQ
-733 ELGDYVMDQ
+733 LGDKAPD
-742 LGEKAE
+742 LIAAKAE
-748 KAVRDKLDF
+748 FLRKMPDYKDYTVTQLNDLAV
-757 MKRNGLVD
+757 
-765 GLDETEAYDRAYE
+765 E
-778 EVVADGMELVLTDG
+778 EVVADSMELVLSDG
-792 TVLDA
+792 NILDE
-797 LARENKTLWQKIK
+797 LARTEKTVWQKIK
-810 DRIFEIIEKIKKAYS
+810 DFITKIIADIRKYYAELNQA
-825 DFSKTSRTA
+825 SKTA
-834 QVLKETVESLEEIER
+834 QVLRETMDSLDEIEQ
-849 LFTEGV
+849 LFYEGV
-855 TEAGERTRTAEA
+855 IEAGERTRTAGVDAVTSMYGENMHDSRKYSVEYENAETNSDIIAMVDKVKSGNFKDNEKVPLGTVPNEIANVLYELTGVQVAGFKVAMEA
-867 GVIVD
+867 RQVEHILKDHGENGSTDRSMADPRDI
-872 DASGTAMLS
+872 AKMEYALKNP
-881 VDDIPK
+881 DDIRRAGK
-887 TEKEINDAVNRLVQK
+887 TQAYSYMSNGRNRTANTVLYEK
-902 LGVDESRA
+902 
-910 RKWVEDEISL
+910 
-920 ATLILRDDM
+920 
-929 VEHAH
+929 
-934 RKADRRLT
+934 
-942 AIVKNSDYKQGT
+942 
-954 LDFSNICRKRRE
+954 NIGEKS
-966 YTRMMQ
+966 Y
-972 RIQQAFPNRRFTAE
+972 
-986 EFATIRKIMVDEGL
+986 
-1000 EVAFGLCYVEDRR
+1000 YV
-1013 QNEGYI
+1013 
-1019 AETFQ
+1019 
-1024 RAVEAWRKGNRDTYY
+1024 V
-1039 DTKNNV
+1039 
-1045 ESAYN
+1045 
-1050 KGQAKAMAMLEGG
+1050 
-1063 DYVPTIADLTTVE
+1063 
-1076 GMNKLQAEHKDILQA
+1076 
-1091 WKAFNNARGM
+1091 
-1101 SSARLLTNEAEY
+1101 
-1113 QRQILK
+1113 
-1119 YNKARV
+1119 
-1125 KAINDLGG
+1125 
-1133 LRVFSF
+1133 
-1139 SDFEEFHLL
+1139 
-1148 DIIQAVQDCAAMG
+1148 QAV
-1161 IKIQFYTKVPSF
+1161 P
-1173 ALLMKDTKA
+1173 DTKA
-1182 KGNLS
+1182 KTL
-1187 LIPKGDIGYEMKNG
+1187 Y
-1201 KRVLVYDPVEGI
+1201 VVT
-1213 DFNDPAFKEVARGN
+1213 AF
-1227 PNIGTILVGIND
+1227 
-1239 DHIRTA
+1239 
-1245 MEDDFI
+1245 
-1251 DYIIPFHTGQTEVV
+1251 
-1265 RQIKKIGKWQNYKN
+1265 IGKEGYKKEAPQLIN
-1279 EQVDKPWDSDSKAKP
+1279 AESLDATSENGSANTSIGSISQPSDS
-1294 VNVYTDVI
+1294 VNS
-1302 AAAEREGDPI
+1302 
-1312 RNERQFVERFLKV
+1312 K
-1325 CEERGLR
+1325 
-1332 PRFSRFL
+1332 FSIS
-1339 NTNAEGKY
+1339 K
-1347 VYTKGYYKLLL
+1347 
-1358 DFKMFDKDGTYLPQ
+1358 
-1372 EPVIPEFDADLLHEL
+1372 
-1387 TEKYVAGEK
+1387 EK
-1396 AKTEAES
+1396 S
-1403 PAFKRALERV
+1403 
-1413 KAEVVGDDEGR
+1413 
-1424 MYSID
+1424 
-1429 EDSDTAYLAAVERGD
+1429 SDTAYLAAVERGD
-1444 METAQKMVD
+1444 METAQRMVD
-1453 KAAKAE
+1453 EAAKKA
-1459 GYKIKAYHGTNAEFT
+1459 GYTVKAYHGTNNDFT
-1474 VFDKNRVGKGID
+1474 SFSRNKIMSNTGTSF
-1486 QYGAGFYFASNAD
+1486 YGHGFYFSTSEFDAKN
-1499 VTERYGNRK
+1499 YGK
-1508 YDVYLSLKKPIRLVS
+1508 KVMPVYLRTGNTLNLDGDSWTYDLGIEKKKSKIEVEKTHIEKAPRGFINIHYTTKDAPNVWKSISNVS
-1523 KARGEGKSLYD
+1523 PMQIIGDTTGKTFVEKKINPESSVLPRDIKNLAELARNSGYNS
-1534 VKITQ
+1534 
-1539 TQAYKILK
+1539 
-1547 KHPMMYDPE
+1547 
-1556 ESPLGDFYDD
+1556 
-1566 YWEVGPKE
+1566 
-1574 WMIKDLAKQYTNIG
+1574 IKGGGTNIG
-1588 DLDADVILYRNYPNE
+1588 DI
-1603 LHETIREVI
+1603 
-1612 GYDGVEVYFE
+1612 GVEYVIF
-1622 PDEMV
+1622 DEK
-1627 DERNDYFYV
+1627 NI
-1636 AWFDNQMKSADP
+1636 KSADP

-1661 ERFKEDDPDIRYS
+1661 ERFKEDDSDIRYS
-1674 IEETPETPDVSDSA
+1674 IDETPETPDVSDSA
-1688 ATDRDLLLAMAEKLV
+1688 ATDRDLLLAMAEQLV

-1715 KSHYDTQKA
+1715 KTNYDTQKA
-1724 RQERLDELTA
+1724 RQARLDELTA

-1739 QSIMMYDQSAD
+1739 QSTMMYDESAE
-1750 KRSAAAKRL
+1750 KRSAAAKLL
-1759 PDIYKE
+1759 PAIYKE

-1837 LLVSPNRKRNIPYE
+1837 LLVSPNRKSNIPYE

-1860 KTANMDLEAMK
+1860 KTANMDLEAMA

-1884 REAVPNPEKIAQKEE
+1884 REAVPDVEKIAKKEE

-1920 IFEKAKNIKEG
+1920 IFERAKDIKEG

-1941 LAKLKDLQG
+1941 LAKLKDLQS
-1950 KIGNTTIGRMNRE
+1950 KIGNTTIGKMNRE
-1963 QLQALKDFYDIIYTR
+1963 QLQALKDFYDILYTR

-2005 HDAKSLKFLSPK
+2005 SDAKSLKFLSPK
-2017 AMELKGMANV
+2017 SMELKGMANV

-2087 LDKRTEVKDKD
+2087 LDKRVEVKDKD

-2125 EGGGFVLDPNATEMA
+2125 EGGGFVLDPGATEMA
-2140 KGKVISFADMERRLN
+2140 KGKTLSVIELERRLN
-2155 HAERHVVDQLIIG
+2155 HSERHVVDQLIIG
-2168 EIASKLTAEQKAYVD
+2168 EITSKLTAEQKSYVD

-2212 YYFPIKVKSEY
+2212 FYFPIKVKSEY

-2344 ASTLLDKG
+2344 AATLLDKG

-2368 IQQPTSL
+2368 FQQPTSL
-2375 IRAAAYIDP
+2375 IRAAAYIET
-2384 KYLFGQASIVDF
+2384 KYLFGQASMVDF

-2429 GDYLNAKNYKTPQEK
+2429 GDYLNAKVYKNKKEK
-2444 LEAFFKPERYGGD
+2444 WEAFFKPERFGGD
-2457 SNYRAEIFGKGAA
+2457 SNYRAEVFGRGAA
-2470 YFDEM
+2470 YADEM
-2475 AWIQMFEACVYEQAD
+2475 AWIQMFEACVSEQAD

-2510 EVVRRTQV
+2510 DVVRRTQV
-2518 YDSTLTRTEYMR
+2518 YDSTLTRTEFMR

-2538 ATAFMAEPSTIVSM
+2538 ATAFMAEPSTVVSM

-2605 VASVAMEAAEAINP
+2605 VASVAMEAAEAVNP

-2664 EKVLGVSGAVS
+2664 EKMLGVSGAVS
-2675 AFFGIPLTNLTR
+2675 AFFGIPMTNLTR
-2687 DAKGLRNT
+2687 DAKGIVNT
-2695 LMNSVDTERG
+2695 FMGGVDTERG

-2735 YQAYVSGDTAHYERV
+2735 YQAYVSGDTAHYDRV
-2750 KARYKSENAA
+2750 EARYKSENAA

-2823 TSNLVPK
+2823 TSKLVPK
-2830 DETATDEDE
+2830 DETVTDEEE

-2852 ALERGDTEDFTAI
+2852 ALERGDTEDFSAI
-2865 LAALVQDKVSAGK
+2865 MAALVEDKVRAGK

-2892 AYWKKLYIDAWSRD
+2892 AHWKKLYIEAWSRG

-2920 TGLYGTRNDVATLAQ
+2920 TGLYGSRNDVATLAQ

>member
-1 MRERGKNRIHTER
+1 MGNKRVSAFANAGSKVNRATKKPKENGRATLRDYEKNQGG
-14 KEVNTSEYKGGA
+14 NLGA
-26 LRARG
+26 LKYVAG
-31 QKREGLTVGETVG
+31 
-44 YAAKRAGT
+44 RAGI
-52 DFLRVGEGVVDA
+52 DFLRVGEGVLDA
-64 AIVPVDLMT
+64 AAAPFDLIRGDVDM
-73 GNVEKAKSRFMDSP
+73 AKSRFLDSP
-87 IDRKKRELEE
+87 VDDMREKLER

-107 IGEVTGG
+107 IGDIAGG
-114 IGQSI
+114 IGQSV

-128 YAGKPMMYSSIVEQ
+128 YAGTPMMYSSIVEQ

-170 ILESKLGAGVNAAKG
+170 LLESKLGAGVKAAKG

-191 KKTGLN
+191 KKTGVNLTK
-197 VAESAAKAG
+197 SAAKAG
-206 GKSLLKTLAIDTAKG
+206 GKTMLKSVLTDTAKG
-221 FAGEFGEEFISE
+221 FAGEFAQE
-233 AVDPKLQNIWG
+233 AIPEAIDPLLLRRFG
-244 IDKDARFS
+244 IDENAKGSIGDVFY
-252 FKDSFRAGIV
+252 AGLI
-262 GGVSGGAI
+262 GGLSGGIMSAV
-270 SIGPSA
+270 PAA

-283 SVGRALQESGLDGEL
+283 SAGRAIQESRKDGDL
-298 INRAKYTLS
+298 IKRAKYTLS

-312 QKRAE
+312 QTRAE

-338 AAENRKVK
+338 TAENRKVK
-346 RLSRETKEL
+346 RMSKETAQL
-355 ADKVRKNINA
+355 ADKIRRNIQA
-365 YESYIK
+365 YENSMK
-371 DPRMAQSE
+371 DPAMAQSE

-404 EQVMMEA
+404 EQVMMDATDE
-411 DDKQRQAFV
+411 QRQAFV
-420 DAINEELA
+420 DAINEVLDD
-428 AQGKKHDYTLADFD
+428 QGKKHDYTLADFD
-442 ANKDDIRRGLAGRLM
+442 ANKDDIRRGLAGLLM
-457 MDELQGDTAES
+457 MDELMGNTAEGVTEY
-468 GAEATE
+468 GAKATE
-474 SPAEPAQAPQ
+474 KPVEPAQATK
-484 DTTAEQVDTQE
+484 DTTAEQVTDKE
-495 ENANTEDLSGIDE
+495 ENAATEATEAAETDPWESIEGIE
-508 EVWRAVTDETVKG
+508 G
-521 YGTQN
+521 FGTQN
-526 EQEVAL
+526 AQEEAL
-532 LRAAVS
+532 LRAAS
-538 HGVPEKSIPLMLER
+538 SQGVPKRTVPAMLKSY
-552 FREGTDMKP
+552 REGTDLTP
-561 AEFADAWADGVLFF
+561 AEFAEAWGDGVMFF

-581 EEKISQESALSRMSE
+581 ESAIKKDSTLDRIGENARRASIQEGKTIADEELKRAKE
-596 KARRT
+596 KAD
-601 SIEYGKWLS
+601 
-610 EEQRSKEQEA
+610 
-620 AKKKKRPVKE
+620 KKKMPARNQADAKRKQEGRGAVVK
-630 GESRKPKG
+630 GKG
-638 EVVRHPGIN
+638 LIVR
-647 LKADLDDA
+647 DLDTA
-655 QFTAYKAA
+655 QYAAYKAA
-663 EIMAPALKADIEIH
+663 ETFAAVLGTDIVIETDLKTDT
-677 KGLER
+677 
-682 NGKQVNGYYD
+682 GKQINGFYSQ
-692 TKTNTIHINIDA
+692 KTNGIHININA
-704 VRDGKHI
+704 KRNGKSI
-711 ALYTLGHEVAHYIKA
+711 ALYTLGHEVTHYIKE
-726 WSPKKFY
+726 WSPEKFKALSDFVLNQ
-733 ELGDYVMDQ
+733 LGDKAPD
-742 LGEKAE
+742 LIAAKAE
-748 KAVRDKLDF
+748 FLRKVPDYKDYTVTQLNDLAV
-757 MKRNGLVD
+757 
-765 GLDETEAYDRAYE
+765 E
-778 EVVADGMELVLTDG
+778 EVVADSMELVLSDG
-792 TVLDA
+792 KIMDEMARTEKTV
-797 LARENKTLWQKIK
+797 WQKIK
-810 DRIFEIIEKIKKAYS
+810 DFITKIIADIRKYYGELNQA
-825 DFSKTSRTA
+825 SKTA
-834 QVLKETVESLEEIER
+834 QVLKETVDSLDEIEQ
-849 LFTEGV
+849 LFYEGV
-855 TEAGERTRTAEA
+855 TEAGERTRTAGVGKAVQREGEVVYSYNGQYNFTDSQQFKNWFGDWEKHPNTASKVVNTDGTPKILYHQTSEDFTVFDPKHTGAGTTDFETPFGIFMKPTDSDIGLKGQKQMALYANIRKTLEA
-867 GVIVD
+867 NDRADLVEKLKSLSPKYADLLNEMQSMNEEYKSKVD
-872 DASGTAMLS
+872 DAFNAWTPFVEEYRKTHPQVSRREILLDAEAKK
-881 VDDIPK
+881 VYDEPK
-887 TEKEINDAVNRLVQK
+887 RLTEEWTKKSDALAVKCKEEINKTLKDNGYDGVHIREDAGSGGRNT
-902 LGVDESRA
+902 E
-910 RKWVEDEISL
+910 
-920 ATLILRDDM
+920 T
-929 VEHAH
+929 
-934 RKADRRLT
+934 
-942 AIVKNSDYKQGT
+942 
-954 LDFSNICRKRRE
+954 
-966 YTRMMQ
+966 
-972 RIQQAFPNRRFTAE
+972 
-986 EFATIRKIMVDEGL
+986 
-1000 EVAFGLCYVEDRR
+1000 
-1013 QNEGYI
+1013 YI
-1019 AETFQ
+1019 ALDPEQ
-1024 RAVEAWRKGNRDTYY
+1024 VK
-1039 DTKNNV
+1039 
-1045 ESAYN
+1045 SAT
-1050 KGQAKAMAMLEGG
+1050 E
-1063 DYVPTIADLTTVE
+1063 
-1076 GMNKLQAEHKDILQA
+1076 
-1091 WKAFNNARGM
+1091 
-1101 SSARLLTNEAEY
+1101 
-1113 QRQILK
+1113 
-1119 YNKARV
+1119 
-1125 KAINDLGG
+1125 
-1133 LRVFSF
+1133 
-1139 SDFEEFHLL
+1139 
-1148 DIIQAVQDCAAMG
+1148 
-1161 IKIQFYTKVPSF
+1161 
-1173 ALLMKDTKA
+1173 
-1182 KGNLS
+1182 
-1187 LIPKGDIGYEMKNG
+1187 
-1201 KRVLVYDPVEGI
+1201 
-1213 DFNDPAFKEVARGN
+1213 
-1227 PNIGTILVGIND
+1227 NIGT
-1239 DHIRTA
+1239 
-1245 MEDDFI
+1245 F
-1251 DYIIPFHTGQTEVV
+1251 
-1265 RQIKKIGKWQNYKN
+1265 
-1279 EQVDKPWDSDSKAKP
+1279 
-1294 VNVYTDVI
+1294 
-1302 AAAEREGDPI
+1302 
-1312 RNERQFVERFLKV
+1312 
-1325 CEERGLR
+1325 
-1332 PRFSRFL
+1332 
-1339 NTNAEGKY
+1339 
-1347 VYTKGYYKLLL
+1347 
-1358 DFKMFDKDGTYLPQ
+1358 DGTNPD
-1372 EPVIPEFDADLLHEL
+1372 I
-1387 TEKYVAGEK
+1387 
-1396 AKTEAES
+1396 
-1403 PAFKRALERV
+1403 R
-1413 KAEVVGDDEGR
+1413 
-1424 MYSID
+1424 YSID
-1429 EDSDTAYLAAVERGD
+1429 EDSDTAYLAAVESGDMETAQKMVEDTLMSPWDIEPINRITSKKMFDYLVSEFESNGYNGRPIVVLDGQAITGSHRILAAREAGIDIPVVKISVDVGNPLYEELLNAGDDSQRANVAKELYDDGTINKEAYDLITREDELNEENWGREPEDAIRYSIEEDTDTAYLAAVERGD
-1444 METAQKMVD
+1444 METAQKKVD
-1453 KAAKAE
+1453 EAAKAA
-1459 GYKIKAYHGTNAEFT
+1459 GYINLFYHGAKKGGGFT
-1474 VFDKNRVGKGID
+1474 VFRDWS
-1486 QYGAGFYFASNAD
+1486 YFTENKAYAD
-1499 VTERYGNRK
+1499 RYTDRE
-1508 YDVYLSLKKPIRLVS
+1508 KPS
-1523 KARGEGKSLYD
+1523 SLYKTY
-1534 VKITQ
+1534 VKMDKPFDTRKTKDRRLFAQIRDEYGLGEIQDTGLPDW
-1539 TQAYKILK
+1539 TDGYDISDYIDENDLDYDGIIL
-1547 KHPMMYDPE
+1547 DE
-1556 ESPLGDFYDD
+1556 G
-1566 YWEVGPKE
+1566 
-1574 WMIKDLAKQYTNIG
+1574 G
-1588 DLDADVILYRNYPNE
+1588 DLV
-1603 LHETIREVI
+1603 
-1612 GYDGVEVYFE
+1612 DGV
-1622 PDEMV
+1622 PIS
-1627 DERNDYFYV
+1627 RGLSYV
-1636 AWFDNQMKSADP
+1636 VRKSAQIKSADP

-1661 ERFKEDDPDIRYS
+1661 ERFKEDNSDIRYS
-1674 IEETPETPDVSDSA
+1674 IDDTPETPDVSDSA

-1724 RQERLDELTA
+1724 RQAKLDELTA

-1739 QSIMMYDQSAD
+1739 QSIMMYDQSAE
-1750 KRSAAAKRL
+1750 KRSAAAKSL
-1759 PDIYKE
+1759 PAIYKE
-1765 MGKISEQLADADRK
+1765 MSKISEQLADADRK

-1851 LQGIAAEAL
+1851 MQGIAAEAL
-1860 KTANMDLEAMK
+1860 KTANMDIEAME

-1920 IFEKAKNIKEG
+1920 IFEKAKDIKEG

-1941 LAKLKDLQG
+1941 LAKLKDLQS
-1950 KIGNTTIGRMNRE
+1950 KIGNTTIGKMNRE
-1963 QLQALKDFYDIIYTR
+1963 QLQALKDFYDILYTR

-2005 HDAKSLKFLSPK
+2005 SDAKYLKFLSPK
-2017 AMELKGMANV
+2017 SMELKGMANV

-2087 LDKRTEVKDKD
+2087 LDKRIDVKDKD

-2125 EGGGFVLDPNATEMA
+2125 EGGGFVLDPDATEMA

-2155 HAERHVVDQLIIG
+2155 HAERHVVDQMIIG
-2168 EIASKLTAEQKAYVD
+2168 EIASKLTAEQKSYVD

-2344 ASTLLDKG
+2344 AATLLDKG

-2368 IQQPTSL
+2368 FQQPTSL

-2444 LEAFFKPERYGGD
+2444 LEAFFKTERFGGD
-2457 SNYRAEIFGKGAA
+2457 SNYRAEVFGKGAA
-2470 YFDEM
+2470 YADEM
-2475 AWIQMFEACVYEQAD
+2475 AWIQMFEACVNEQAD

-2518 YDSTLTRTEYMR
+2518 YDSTLTRTEFMR

-2538 ATAFMAEPSTIVSM
+2538 ATAFMAEPSTVVSM

-2605 VASVAMEAAEAINP
+2605 VASVSMEAAEAVNP

-2664 EKVLGVSGAVS
+2664 DKVLGVSGAVS
-2675 AFFGIPLTNLTR
+2675 AFFGIPMTNLTR
-2687 DAKGLRNT
+2687 DAKGIVNT
-2695 LMNSVDTERG
+2695 FMGGVDTERG

-2735 YQAYVSGDTAHYERV
+2735 YQAYVSGDTAHYDRV
-2750 KARYKSENAA
+2750 KARYKSESAA
-2760 EQALRQAL
+2760 EQALRKAL

-2823 TSNLVPK
+2823 NSKLVPK
-2830 DETATDEDE
+2830 DETVTEEEEE
-2839 TAESLYKASDLNN
+2839 TAESLYKSSDLNA
-2852 ALERGDTEDFTAI
+2852 ALERGDTDDFAAI
-2865 LAALVQDKVSAGK
+2865 MAAMVQDKVDAGK
-2878 TEAQARASVKSSIT
+2878 TEAQAKSSVKSAIT
-2892 AYWKKLYIDAWSRD
+2892 AYWKKQYLSGYQ
-2906 DTEER
+2906 DTETR

-2920 TGLYGTRNDVATLAQ
+2920 TGLYGSRNDVATMCEG
-2935 NWVKN
+2935 WVRA

>member
-1 MRERGKNRIHTER
+1 MAGIMRR
-14 KEVNTSEYKGGA
+14 KGEKRVYTGREEVNTGEYKGGA
-26 LRARG
+26 LRAKG
-31 QKREGLTVGETVG
+31 QSRSGLTVGETVG

-64 AIVPVDLMT
+64 ALVPIDLIT
-73 GNVEKAKSRFMDSP
+73 GNVEQAKSRFLDSP
-87 IDRKKRELEE
+87 VDAMRERLDR

-107 IGEVTGG
+107 IGDIAGG
-114 IGQSI
+114 IGQSV

-128 YAGKPMMYSSIVEQ
+128 YAGQPMMYSSIIEQ

-152 EVGWKEVGYGA
+152 EVGLKEVGYGA

-170 ILESKLGAGVNAAKG
+170 LLESKLGAGVSAAKG

-191 KKTGLN
+191 KKTGIN

-206 GKSLLKTLAIDTAKG
+206 GKTMLKSVLTETAKG
-221 FAGEFGEEFISE
+221 AAGEFAEEAISE
-233 AVDPKLQNIWG
+233 AVDPALLHLYNI
-244 IDKDARFS
+244 DENAQFSLKDVAY
-252 FKDSFRAGIV
+252 AGLI
-262 GGVSGGAI
+262 GGLSGGMMSA
-270 SIGPSA
+270 GPAA
-276 INYRSAV
+276 INYRSSV
-283 SVGRALQESGLDGEL
+283 SVGRALQESGMDGDL

-312 QKRAE
+312 QTRSTS
-317 GQKKGKPEGD
+317 QIKGKPEGD

-338 AAENRKVK
+338 TAENRKVK

-355 ADKVRKNINA
+355 ADKVRKNIDA
-365 YESYIK
+365 YEKYRA
-371 DPRMAQSE
+371 DPKMSNSE

-404 EQVMMEA
+404 EQVMMDATDE
-411 DDKQRQAFV
+411 QRQAFV
-420 DAINEELA
+420 DAVNEELKK
-428 AQGKKHDYTLADFD
+428 QGKKHDYTLADFD
-442 ANKDDIRRGLAGRLM
+442 ANKDDIRRGLAGLLM
-457 MDELQGDTAES
+457 ADEMQGYTVKY

-474 SPAEPAQAPQ
+474 SPVEPAQAPQ
-484 DTTAEQVDTQE
+484 DTTAEEVADQE
-495 ENANTEDLSGIDE
+495 ENAATEDLSGIEE

-526 EQEVAL
+526 EQEEAL

-538 HGVPEKSIPLMLER
+538 QNVPEKSIPLMLER
-552 FREGTDMKP
+552 FREGTDMTP
-561 AEFADAWADGVLFF
+561 AEFADAWADGVLLF

-581 EEKISQESALSRMSE
+581 EKKISQESALSRMSE
-596 KARRT
+596 KARHA
-601 SIEYGKWLS
+601 SIEYGKYLS
-610 EEQRSKEQEA
+610 EEQRAKEQEA

-630 GESRKPKG
+630 GASKKPKG

-647 LKADLDDA
+647 LKEGLDDA

-677 KGLER
+677 KGLKR
-682 NGKQVNGYYD
+682 DGKEVNGYYD
-692 TKTNTIHINIDA
+692 LKTNTIHVNINA

-711 ALYTLGHEVAHYIKA
+711 ALYTLGHEVTHYIKE

-742 LGEKAE
+742 LGEGAE

-757 MKRNGLVD
+757 LKKNDLVK

-792 TVLDA
+792 TVLNE

-810 DRIFEIIEKIKKAYS
+810 DRIFEIIEKIKKAYG
-825 DFSKTSRTA
+825 DLSKTSRTA
-834 QVLKETVESLEEIER
+834 QILSETMDSLDEIEQ
-849 LFTEGV
+849 LFYEGV
-855 TEAGERTRTAEA
+855 REAGERTRTAGVGEA
-867 GVIVD
+867 VGNGNEIIYSSTENFKEDKYFKSQMAKWENLKHGSYVKVGTLGEGSPLCQVGMP
-872 DASGTAMLS
+872 SGTIRYDVDKLKRNMTDHDDYLTVELLNEIPNILANPVAISEYSQENTISVFGDVFVGKSPMMVGVTISHDRAGNEISKVRTYNTRRDVGNLITDETVLYLGEDKKRTREWFQACGIQVPLGGTKFGFIRSIAQRKYSVNSKFSISENIPSTLS
-881 VDDIPK
+881 AEDQNLLFDADFYERYENESREPITETVEELEAAKASEAFATMSDDEAFDLNAK
-887 TEKEINDAVNRLVQK
+887 LKAKRAGYDTVYDYYVETEKERMAEEYRRYVQTGRSNRTSRTLEEKRKKAQK
-902 LGVDESRA
+902 ERTLRSNVDSATPLQNAQYQIIQETNPMWDEYHTGIRSPKEIKTFAEVAEDPDSFTWGDFTREDA
-910 RKWVEDEISL
+910 RK
-920 ATLILRDDM
+920 ALRDGT
-929 VEHAH
+929 V
-934 RKADRRLT
+934 RVYSSY
-942 AIVKNSDYKQGT
+942 AIKNGVFVSTSY
-954 LDFSNICRKRRE
+954 
-966 YTRMMQ
+966 
-972 RIQQAFPNRRFTAE
+972 QQA
-986 EFATIRKIMVDEGL
+986 L
-1000 EVAFGLCYVEDRR
+1000 EYAG
-1013 QNEGYI
+1013 
-1019 AETFQ
+1019 
-1024 RAVEAWRKGNRDTYY
+1024 
-1039 DTKNNV
+1039 
-1045 ESAYN
+1045 
-1050 KGQAKAMAMLEGG
+1050 
-1063 DYVPTIADLTTVE
+1063 
-1076 GMNKLQAEHKDILQA
+1076 
-1091 WKAFNNARGM
+1091 
-1101 SSARLLTNEAEY
+1101 
-1113 QRQILK
+1113 
-1119 YNKARV
+1119 
-1125 KAINDLGG
+1125 
-1133 LRVFSF
+1133 
-1139 SDFEEFHLL
+1139 
-1148 DIIQAVQDCAAMG
+1148 
-1161 IKIQFYTKVPSF
+1161 
-1173 ALLMKDTKA
+1173 
-1182 KGNLS
+1182 
-1187 LIPKGDIGYEMKNG
+1187 
-1201 KRVLVYDPVEGI
+1201 
-1213 DFNDPAFKEVARGN
+1213 NDPARVHSRVVA
-1227 PNIGTILVGIND
+1227 LDSVAWIN
-1239 DHIRTA
+1239 
-1245 MEDDFI
+1245 
-1251 DYIIPFHTGQTEVV
+1251 G
-1265 RQIKKIGKWQNYKN
+1265 
-1279 EQVDKPWDSDSKAKP
+1279 
-1294 VNVYTDVI
+1294 
-1302 AAAEREGDPI
+1302 
-1312 RNERQFVERFLKV
+1312 
-1325 CEERGLR
+1325 
-1332 PRFSRFL
+1332 
-1339 NTNAEGKY
+1339 
-1347 VYTKGYYKLLL
+1347 
-1358 DFKMFDKDGTYLPQ
+1358 
-1372 EPVIPEFDADLLHEL
+1372 
-1387 TEKYVAGEK
+1387 
-1396 AKTEAES
+1396 
-1403 PAFKRALERV
+1403 
-1413 KAEVVGDDEGR
+1413 DEGQ
-1424 MYSID
+1424 Y
-1429 EDSDTAYLAAVERGD
+1429 
-1444 METAQKMVD
+1444 
-1453 KAAKAE
+1453 AKV
-1459 GYKIKAYHGTNAEFT
+1459 YK
-1474 VFDKNRVGKGID
+1474 
-1486 QYGAGFYFASNAD
+1486 
-1499 VTERYGNRK
+1499 
-1508 YDVYLSLKKPIRLVS
+1508 
-1523 KARGEGKSLYD
+1523 
-1534 VKITQ
+1534 
-1539 TQAYKILK
+1539 
-1547 KHPMMYDPE
+1547 
-1556 ESPLGDFYDD
+1556 DD
-1566 YWEVGPKE
+1566 G
-1574 WMIKDLAKQYTNIG
+1574 
-1588 DLDADVILYRNYPNE
+1588 
-1603 LHETIREVI
+1603 
-1612 GYDGVEVYFE
+1612 
-1622 PDEMV
+1622 
-1627 DERNDYFYV
+1627 
-1636 AWFDNQMKSADP
+1636 
-1648 VTYDDNGNVIPLS
+1648 
-1661 ERFKEDDPDIRYS
+1661 IRYS
-1674 IEETPETPDVSDSA
+1674 IDETPETPDVSDSA
-1688 ATDRDLLLAMAEKLV
+1688 ATDRDMLLAMAEKLV

-1715 KSHYDTQKA
+1715 KSHYDTQKS
-1724 RQERLDELTA
+1724 RQAKLDELTA

-1739 QSIMMYDQSAD
+1739 QSTMMYGESAER
-1750 KRSAAAKRL
+1750 RSAAAKRL
-1759 PDIYKE
+1759 PAIYKE
-1765 MGKISEQLADADRK
+1765 MSKISEQLADADRK

-1860 KTANMDLEAMK
+1860 KTANMDIEAME

-1899 QIEAQEKKVGKT
+1899 EIEAQEKKVGKT

-1931 VGRSVYDESA
+1931 VGRSVYDEAA
-1941 LAKLKDLQG
+1941 LAKLKDLQS
-1950 KIGNTTIGRMNRE
+1950 KIGNTTIGKMNRE
-1963 QLQALKDFYDIIYTR
+1963 QLQALKDFYDILYTR

-2005 HDAKSLKFLSPK
+2005 SDAKSLKFLSPK
-2017 AMELKGMANV
+2017 SMELKGMANV

-2077 RDKYGYDKWE
+2077 REKYGYDKWE
-2087 LDKRTEVKDKD
+2087 LDKRVEVKDKD

-2110 SLYAYAKRKQAMGHL
+2110 SLYAYTKRKQAMGHL
-2125 EGGGFVLDPNATEMA
+2125 EGGGFVLDPGATEMA

-2212 YYFPIKVKSEY
+2212 YYFPIKVQSEY

-2274 FVLPVED
+2274 FILPVED

-2344 ASTLLDKG
+2344 AATLLDKG

-2368 IQQPTSL
+2368 FQQPTSL

-2429 GDYLNAKNYKTPQEK
+2429 GDYLNAKVYKTPKEK
-2444 LEAFFKPERYGGD
+2444 WEAFLKPERFGGD
-2457 SNYRAEIFGKGAA
+2457 SNYRAEVFGRGAA
-2470 YFDEM
+2470 YADEM
-2475 AWIQMFEACVYEQAD
+2475 AWIQMFEACVSEQAD
-2490 KLGKSRDSEEVLK
+2490 KLGKSRDSEEVLQ

-2510 EVVRRTQV
+2510 DVVRRTQV
-2518 YDSTLTRTEYMR
+2518 YDSTLTRTEFMR

-2538 ATAFMAEPSTIVSM
+2538 FTAFMAEPSTVVSM
-2552 VADAIMKAER
+2552 VADAIIKGER
-2562 GDTAFLRRTAGAVA
+2562 GDTKFWRRTAAAVL
-2576 GAVIINALASSLVY
+2576 GSVVLNAMASSLIY

-2597 EKTYGEKY
+2597 DKSYGEKY
-2605 VASVAMEAAEAINP
+2605 LSTLAMETAEAINFA
-2619 LEYLPYFRDIMSIMK
+2619 EYLPFTRDIMSLVK
-2634 GYEIERT
+2634 GYEVERS
-2641 DMTLISNLFQQ
+2641 DMALIGDLVNSIRRITSNKQ
-2652 VELLTNSKRTVG
+2652 TVG
-2664 EKVLGVSGAVS
+2664 QKMESVGGAVA
-2675 AFFGIPLTNLTR
+2675 AFFGLPVTNVMR
-2687 DAKGLRNT
+2687 DVNGAIFTFFKT
-2695 LMNSVDTERG
+2695 VDTERFTG
-2705 TAKGMSAALK
+2705 KGLSVALK
-2715 EEFSGIFGLFDEQTK
+2715 EEFDIMFGVWDDEIK
-2730 NEYQL
+2730 NGYQL
-2735 YQAYVSGDTAHYERV
+2735 YQSKLDGDEEHYNRV
-2750 KARYKSENAA
+2750 AARYESQKDVELDLRR
-2760 EQALRQAL
+2760 ALRSF
-2768 RDHEPR
+2768 DPR
-2774 ISEAAEAR
+2774 IHEAAEAR

-2801 IFDRNIVIRAINNE
+2801 IFDRGIVIRAINNE

-2823 TSNLVPK
+2823 TSKLVPK
-2830 DETATDEDE
+2830 DETVTDEEE

-2852 ALERGDTEDFTAI
+2852 ALERGDAEDFAAI
-2865 LAALVQDKVSAGK
+2865 LAALVQDKVSTGK

-2892 AYWKKLYIDAWSRD
+2892 AHWKKLYIEAWSRG

-2920 TGLYGTRNDVATLAQ
+2920 TGLYGSRNDVATLAQ
-2935 NWVKN
+2935 DWVKN

>member
-1 MRERGKNRIHTER
+1 MAGIMRR
-14 KEVNTSEYKGGA
+14 KGEKRVYTGREEVNTGEYKGGA
-26 LRARG
+26 LRAKG
-31 QKREGLTVGETVG
+31 QSRSGLTVGETVG

-64 AIVPVDLMT
+64 ALVPIDLIT
-73 GNVEKAKSRFMDSP
+73 GNVEQAKSRFLDSP
-87 IDRKKRELEE
+87 VDAMRERLDR

-107 IGEVTGG
+107 IGDIAGD
-114 IGQSI
+114 IGQSV

-128 YAGKPMMYSSIVEQ
+128 YAGQPMMYSSIIEQ

-152 EVGWKEVGYGA
+152 EVGLKEVGYGA
-163 TAGAVEG
+163 TVGGLEG
-170 ILESKLGAGVNAAKG
+170 LLESKLGAGVNAFKG

-206 GKSLLKTLAIDTAKG
+206 GKTMLKSVLTETAKG
-221 FAGEFGEEFISE
+221 AAGEFAEEAISE
-233 AVDPKLQNIWG
+233 AVDPALLRLYNI
-244 IDKDARFS
+244 DENAQFSLKDVAY
-252 FKDSFRAGIV
+252 AGLI
-262 GGVSGGAI
+262 GGLSGGMMSA
-270 SIGPSA
+270 GPAA
-276 INYRSAV
+276 INYRSSV
-283 SVGRALQESGLDGEL
+283 SVGRALQESGMDGDL

-312 QKRAE
+312 QTRSTS
-317 GQKKGKPEGD
+317 QIKGKPEGD

-338 AAENRKVK
+338 TAENRKVK

-355 ADKVRKNINA
+355 ADKVRKNIDA
-365 YESYIK
+365 YEKYRA
-371 DPRMAQSE
+371 DPKMSNSE

-404 EQVMMEA
+404 EQVMMDATDE
-411 DDKQRQAFV
+411 QRQAFV
-420 DAINEELA
+420 DAVNEELKK
-428 AQGKKHDYTLADFD
+428 QGKKHDYTLADFD
-442 ANKDDIRRGLAGRLM
+442 ANKDDIRRGLAGLLM
-457 MDELQGDTAES
+457 ADEMQGYTVKY

-474 SPAEPAQAPQ
+474 SPVEPAQAPQ
-484 DTTAEQVDTQE
+484 DTTAEEVADQE
-495 ENANTEDLSGIDE
+495 ENAATEDLSGIEE

-526 EQEVAL
+526 EQEEAL

-538 HGVPEKSIPLMLER
+538 QNVPEKSIPLMLER
-552 FREGTDMKP
+552 FREGTDMTP
-561 AEFADAWADGVLFF
+561 AEFADAWADGVLLF

-581 EEKISQESALSRMSE
+581 EKKISQESALSRMSE
-596 KARRT
+596 KARHA
-601 SIEYGKWLS
+601 SIEYGKYLS
-610 EEQRSKEQEA
+610 EEQRAKEQEA

-630 GESRKPKG
+630 GASKKPKG

-647 LKADLDDA
+647 LKEDLDDA

-677 KGLER
+677 KGLKR
-682 NGKQVNGYYD
+682 DGKEVNGYYD
-692 TKTNTIHINIDA
+692 LKTNTIHVNINA

-711 ALYTLGHEVAHYIKA
+711 ALYTLGHEVTHYIKE

-742 LGEKAE
+742 LGEGAE

-757 MKRNGLVD
+757 LKKNDLVK

-792 TVLDA
+792 TVLNE

-810 DRIFEIIEKIKKAYS
+810 DRIFEIIEKIKKAYG
-825 DFSKTSRTA
+825 DLSKTSRTA
-834 QVLKETVESLEEIER
+834 QILSETMDSLDEIEQ
-849 LFTEGV
+849 LFYEGV
-855 TEAGERTRTAEA
+855 REAGERTRTAGVGEA
-867 GVIVD
+867 VGNGNEIIYSSTENFKEDKYFKSQMAKWENLKHGSYVKVGTLGEGSPLCQVGMP
-872 DASGTAMLS
+872 SGTIRYDVDKLKRNITDHDDYLTVELLNEIPNILANPVAISEYSQENTISVFGDVFVGKSPMMVGVTISHDRAGNEISKVRTYNTRRDVGNLITDETVLYLGEDKKRTREWFQACGIQVPLGGTKFGFIRSIAQRKYSVNSKFSISENIPSTLS
-881 VDDIPK
+881 AEDQNLLFDADFYERYENESREPITETVEELEAAKASEAFATMSDDEAFDLNAK
-887 TEKEINDAVNRLVQK
+887 LKAKRAGYDTVYDYYVETEKERMAEEYRRYVQTGRSNRTSRTLEEKRKKAQK
-902 LGVDESRA
+902 ERTLRSNVDSATPLQNAQYQIIQETNPMWDEYHTGIRSPKEIKTFAEVAEDPDSFTWGDFTREDA
-910 RKWVEDEISL
+910 RK
-920 ATLILRDDM
+920 ALRDGT
-929 VEHAH
+929 V
-934 RKADRRLT
+934 RVYSSY
-942 AIVKNSDYKQGT
+942 AIKNGVFVSTSY
-954 LDFSNICRKRRE
+954 
-966 YTRMMQ
+966 
-972 RIQQAFPNRRFTAE
+972 QQA
-986 EFATIRKIMVDEGL
+986 L
-1000 EVAFGLCYVEDRR
+1000 EYAG
-1013 QNEGYI
+1013 
-1019 AETFQ
+1019 
-1024 RAVEAWRKGNRDTYY
+1024 
-1039 DTKNNV
+1039 
-1045 ESAYN
+1045 
-1050 KGQAKAMAMLEGG
+1050 
-1063 DYVPTIADLTTVE
+1063 
-1076 GMNKLQAEHKDILQA
+1076 
-1091 WKAFNNARGM
+1091 
-1101 SSARLLTNEAEY
+1101 
-1113 QRQILK
+1113 
-1119 YNKARV
+1119 
-1125 KAINDLGG
+1125 
-1133 LRVFSF
+1133 
-1139 SDFEEFHLL
+1139 
-1148 DIIQAVQDCAAMG
+1148 
-1161 IKIQFYTKVPSF
+1161 
-1173 ALLMKDTKA
+1173 
-1182 KGNLS
+1182 
-1187 LIPKGDIGYEMKNG
+1187 
-1201 KRVLVYDPVEGI
+1201 
-1213 DFNDPAFKEVARGN
+1213 NDPARVHSRVVA
-1227 PNIGTILVGIND
+1227 LDSVAWIN
-1239 DHIRTA
+1239 
-1245 MEDDFI
+1245 
-1251 DYIIPFHTGQTEVV
+1251 G
-1265 RQIKKIGKWQNYKN
+1265 
-1279 EQVDKPWDSDSKAKP
+1279 
-1294 VNVYTDVI
+1294 
-1302 AAAEREGDPI
+1302 
-1312 RNERQFVERFLKV
+1312 
-1325 CEERGLR
+1325 
-1332 PRFSRFL
+1332 
-1339 NTNAEGKY
+1339 
-1347 VYTKGYYKLLL
+1347 
-1358 DFKMFDKDGTYLPQ
+1358 
-1372 EPVIPEFDADLLHEL
+1372 
-1387 TEKYVAGEK
+1387 
-1396 AKTEAES
+1396 
-1403 PAFKRALERV
+1403 
-1413 KAEVVGDDEGR
+1413 DEGQ
-1424 MYSID
+1424 Y
-1429 EDSDTAYLAAVERGD
+1429 
-1444 METAQKMVD
+1444 
-1453 KAAKAE
+1453 AKV
-1459 GYKIKAYHGTNAEFT
+1459 YK
-1474 VFDKNRVGKGID
+1474 
-1486 QYGAGFYFASNAD
+1486 
-1499 VTERYGNRK
+1499 
-1508 YDVYLSLKKPIRLVS
+1508 
-1523 KARGEGKSLYD
+1523 
-1534 VKITQ
+1534 
-1539 TQAYKILK
+1539 
-1547 KHPMMYDPE
+1547 
-1556 ESPLGDFYDD
+1556 DD
-1566 YWEVGPKE
+1566 G
-1574 WMIKDLAKQYTNIG
+1574 
-1588 DLDADVILYRNYPNE
+1588 
-1603 LHETIREVI
+1603 
-1612 GYDGVEVYFE
+1612 
-1622 PDEMV
+1622 
-1627 DERNDYFYV
+1627 
-1636 AWFDNQMKSADP
+1636 
-1648 VTYDDNGNVIPLS
+1648 
-1661 ERFKEDDPDIRYS
+1661 IRYS
-1674 IEETPETPDVSDSA
+1674 IDETPETPDVSDSA
-1688 ATDRDLLLAMAEKLV
+1688 ATDRDMLLAMAEKLV

-1715 KSHYDTQKA
+1715 KSHYDTQKS
-1724 RQERLDELTA
+1724 RQAKLDELTA

-1739 QSIMMYDQSAD
+1739 QSTMMYGESAER
-1750 KRSAAAKRL
+1750 RSAAAKRL
-1759 PDIYKE
+1759 PAIYKE
-1765 MGKISEQLADADRK
+1765 MSKISEQLADADRK

-1860 KTANMDLEAMK
+1860 KTANMDIEAME

-1899 QIEAQEKKVGKT
+1899 EIEAQEKKVGKT

-1931 VGRSVYDESA
+1931 VGRSVYDEAA
-1941 LAKLKDLQG
+1941 LAKLKDLQS
-1950 KIGNTTIGRMNRE
+1950 KIGNTTIGKMNRE
-1963 QLQALKDFYDIIYTR
+1963 QLQALKDFYDILYTR

-2005 HDAKSLKFLSPK
+2005 SDAKSLKFLSPK
-2017 AMELKGMANV
+2017 SMELKGMANV

-2077 RDKYGYDKWE
+2077 REKYGYDKWE
-2087 LDKRTEVKDKD
+2087 LDKRVEVKDKD

-2110 SLYAYAKRKQAMGHL
+2110 SLYAYTKRKQAMGHL
-2125 EGGGFVLDPNATEMA
+2125 EGGGFVLDPGATEMA

-2212 YYFPIKVKSEY
+2212 YYFPIKVQSEY

-2344 ASTLLDKG
+2344 AATLLDKG

-2368 IQQPTSL
+2368 FQQPTSL

-2429 GDYLNAKNYKTPQEK
+2429 GDYLNAKVYKTPKEK
-2444 LEAFFKPERYGGD
+2444 WEAFLKPERFGGD
-2457 SNYRAEIFGKGAA
+2457 SNYRAEVFGRGAA
-2470 YFDEM
+2470 YADEM
-2475 AWIQMFEACVYEQAD
+2475 AWIQMFEACVSEQAD
-2490 KLGKSRDSEEVLK
+2490 KLGKSRDSEEVLQ

-2510 EVVRRTQV
+2510 DVVRRTQV
-2518 YDSTLTRTEYMR
+2518 YDSTLTRTEFMR

-2538 ATAFMAEPSTIVSM
+2538 FTAFMAEPSTVVSM
-2552 VADAIMKAER
+2552 VADAIIKGER
-2562 GDTAFLRRTAGAVA
+2562 GDTKFWRRTAAAILGSV
-2576 GAVIINALASSLVY
+2576 VLNAMASSLIY

-2597 EKTYGEKY
+2597 DKSYGEKY
-2605 VASVAMEAAEAINP
+2605 LSTLAMETAEAINFA
-2619 LEYLPYFRDIMSIMK
+2619 EYLPFTRDIMSLVK
-2634 GYEIERT
+2634 GYEVERS
-2641 DMTLISNLFQQ
+2641 DMALIGDLVNSIRRITSNKQ
-2652 VELLTNSKRTVG
+2652 TVG
-2664 EKVLGVSGAVS
+2664 QKMESVGGAVA
-2675 AFFGIPLTNLTR
+2675 AFFGLPVTNVMR
-2687 DAKGLRNT
+2687 DVNGAIFTFFKT
-2695 LMNSVDTERG
+2695 VDTERFTG
-2705 TAKGMSAALK
+2705 KGLSVALK
-2715 EEFSGIFGLFDEQTK
+2715 EEFDIMFGVWDDEIK
-2730 NEYQL
+2730 NGYQL
-2735 YQAYVSGDTAHYERV
+2735 YQSKLDGDEEHYNRV
-2750 KARYKSENAA
+2750 AARYESQKDVELDLRR
-2760 EQALRQAL
+2760 ALRSF
-2768 RDHEPR
+2768 DPR
-2774 ISEAAEAR
+2774 IHEAAEAR

-2801 IFDRNIVIRAINNE
+2801 IFDRGIVIRAINNE

-2823 TSNLVPK
+2823 TSKLVPK
-2830 DETATDEDE
+2830 DETVTDEEE

-2852 ALERGDTEDFTAI
+2852 ALERGDAEDFAAI
-2865 LAALVQDKVSAGK
+2865 LAALVQDKVSTGK

-2892 AYWKKLYIDAWSRD
+2892 AHWKKLYIEAWSRG

-2920 TGLYGTRNDVATLAQ
+2920 TGLYGSRNDVATLAQ
-2935 NWVKN
+2935 DWVKN

>member
-1 MRERGKNRIHTER
+1 MAGIMRR
-14 KEVNTSEYKGGA
+14 KGEKRVYTGREEVNTGEYKGGA
-26 LRARG
+26 LRAKG
-31 QKREGLTVGETVG
+31 QSRSGLTVGETAG
-44 YAAKRAGT
+44 YAAKRAGI

-64 AIVPVDLMT
+64 ALVPVDLMT
-73 GNVEKAKSRFMDSP
+73 GNVEQAKSRFMDSP
-87 IDRKKRELEE
+87 VDAMRERLDE

-107 IGEVTGG
+107 IGDIAGG
-114 IGQSI
+114 IGQSV

-128 YAGKPMMYSSIVEQ
+128 YAGTPMMYSSIVEQ
-142 SISSAAEKTG
+142 GISSAAEKTG
-152 EVGWKEVGYGA
+152 KVGLKEIGYGA
-163 TAGAVEG
+163 TVGAVEG
-170 ILESKLGAGVNAAKG
+170 TLESKLGAGVNAFKSL
-185 IGSAIL
+185 GSAIL

-206 GKSLLKTLAIDTAKG
+206 GKSMLKSVLTETAKG
-221 FAGEFGEEFISE
+221 AAGEFAEEAISE
-233 AVDPKLQNIWG
+233 AVDPALLRRYN
-244 IDKDARFS
+244 IDKNAQFS
-252 FKDSFRAGIV
+252 LKDVAYAGLI
-262 GGVSGGAI
+262 GGLSGGMMSA
-270 SIGPSA
+270 GPAA

-283 SVGRALQESGLDGEL
+283 SVGRALQESRLDGEL
-298 INRAKYTLS
+298 IKRARYTLS

-312 QKRAE
+312 QTRSTS
-317 GQKKGKPEGD
+317 QIKGKSQTAEGD

-338 AAENRKVK
+338 TSENRKVK
-346 RLSRETKEL
+346 RLSKETAQL
-355 ADKVRKNINA
+355 ADKIRRNIQA
-365 YESYIK
+365 YENSMK
-371 DPRMAQSE
+371 DPAMAQSE
-379 PVAALLGELRGNLF
+379 PVAAILGELRGNLF
-393 LVGYAYEADVI
+393 LVGYSYEADVI
-404 EQVMMEA
+404 EQVMMDATDE
-411 DDKQRQAFV
+411 QRQAFV
-420 DAINEELA
+420 DAVNEELA

-442 ANKDDIRRGLAGRLM
+442 ANKDDIRRGLAGLLM
-457 MDELQGDTAES
+457 ADEMQGYTTEY

-474 SPAEPAQAPQ
+474 KPVEPAQASTSPWDGMADNEDMSGYQ
-484 DTTAEQVDTQE
+484 ATGEA
-495 ENANTEDLSGIDE
+495 ENA
-508 EVWRAVTDETVKG
+508 
-521 YGTQN
+521 
-526 EQEVAL
+526 L
-532 LRAAVS
+532 LKAAVNQS
-538 HGVPEKSIPLMLER
+538 VPRGSVQAMLDEYR
-552 FREGTDMKP
+552 KGTDLTP
-561 AEFADAWADGVLFF
+561 EEFAAGWSDGAHIY
-575 GRLGLN
+575 GRYGLN
-581 EEKISQESALSRMSE
+581 VDEASPLSRMSPEAREAAMKFGRETEEAERKASEE
-596 KARRT
+596 KA
-601 SIEYGKWLS
+601 K
-610 EEQRSKEQEA
+610 
-620 AKKKKRPVKE
+620 AKKKPAAQAGK
-630 GESRKPKG
+630 KG
-638 EVVRHPGIN
+638 TVVRGEGLN
-647 LKADLDDA
+647 VQKLSDEQYA
-655 QFTAYKAA
+655 AYKAA
-663 EIMAPALKADIEIH
+663 EVLAEVLGTDIVIETKILTK
-677 KGLER
+677 KGKEA
-682 NGKQVNGYYD
+682 NGYYD
-692 TKTNTIHINIDA
+692 RGDNTIHININA
-704 VRDGKHI
+704 LRNGKNV
-711 ALYTLGHEVAHYIKA
+711 AMYTLGHEITHYIKE
-726 WSPKKFY
+726 WSPQKF
-733 ELGDYVMDQ
+733 EALADFVLDQ
-742 LGEKAE
+742 MGVDAE
-748 KAVRDKLDF
+748 TAIADKLASL
-757 MKRNGLVD
+757 KRLGLVKD
-765 GLDETEAYDRAYE
+765 TMTIAEANAMARE
-778 EVVADGMELVLTDG
+778 ELVAEGMELVLTDG
-792 TVLDA
+792 KVLEE
-797 LARENKTLWQKIK
+797 LSKTDKSLW
-810 DRIFEIIEKIKKAYS
+810 EKIRDWFFDIVGQIRRSWQDLNQA
-825 DFSKTSRTA
+825 SKTA

-855 TEAGERTRTAEA
+855 REAGERTRTADA
-867 GVIVD
+867 GQDTTKQDDIVYSDNVDTAGGVIVD
-872 DASGTAMLS
+872 TESGTAMLS

-887 TEKEINDAVNRLVQK
+887 TEQEIDDAVNRLVAK

-929 VEHAH
+929 VDYAH

-1000 EVAFGLCYVEDRR
+1000 EVACGLCYVEDRR

-1039 DTKNNV
+1039 DTKNKA
-1045 ESAYN
+1045 ESTYN

-1119 YNKARV
+1119 YKKDQV
-1125 KAINDLGG
+1125 KRINDLGG

-1139 SDFEEFHLL
+1139 SDFEEFHLI

-1173 ALLMKDTKA
+1173 ALLMADTKA

-1187 LIPKGDIGYEMKNG
+1187 LIPKGDLGYEMKNG

-1213 DFNDPAFKEVARGN
+1213 DFNDPAFKKVARGN

-1239 DHIRTA
+1239 EHIRTA
-1245 MEDDFI
+1245 MADDFI

-1265 RQIKKIGKWQNYKN
+1265 RKIKKIGKWENYKN
-1279 EQVDKPWDSDSKAKP
+1279 EQVDKPWDSGSKAKP

-1302 AAAEREGDPI
+1302 AAAEREGKPI
-1312 RNERQFVERFLKV
+1312 RNERQFVERFLQV

-1396 AKTEAES
+1396 AKTDKDS
-1403 PAFKRALERV
+1403 PAFQRALERV
-1413 KAEVVGDDEGR
+1413 EAEVVGDDEGR

-1429 EDSDTAYLAAVERGD
+1429 E
-1444 METAQKMVD
+1444 
-1453 KAAKAE
+1453 
-1459 GYKIKAYHGTNAEFT
+1459 
-1474 VFDKNRVGKGID
+1474 
-1486 QYGAGFYFASNAD
+1486 
-1499 VTERYGNRK
+1499 
-1508 YDVYLSLKKPIRLVS
+1508 
-1523 KARGEGKSLYD
+1523 
-1534 VKITQ
+1534 
-1539 TQAYKILK
+1539 
-1547 KHPMMYDPE
+1547 
-1556 ESPLGDFYDD
+1556 
-1566 YWEVGPKE
+1566 
-1574 WMIKDLAKQYTNIG
+1574 
-1588 DLDADVILYRNYPNE
+1588 
-1603 LHETIREVI
+1603 
-1612 GYDGVEVYFE
+1612 
-1622 PDEMV
+1622 
-1627 DERNDYFYV
+1627 
-1636 AWFDNQMKSADP
+1636 
-1648 VTYDDNGNVIPLS
+1648 
-1661 ERFKEDDPDIRYS
+1661 
-1674 IEETPETPDVSDSA
+1674 TPENADVSDSA
-1688 ATDRDLLLAMAEKLV
+1688 ATDRDLLLAMAEQLV

-1715 KSHYDTQKA
+1715 KTHYDTQKA
-1724 RQERLDELTA
+1724 RQARLDELAA

-1759 PDIYKE
+1759 PAIYKE

-1789 RNLLKREYAKA
+1789 RNLLKREAVKA

-1860 KTANMDLEAMK
+1860 KTANMDLEALE

-1884 REAVPNPEKIAQKEE
+1884 REAVPDVEKIAKKAE

-1911 KDHLQVMIE
+1911 KDHTQVMIE
-1920 IFEKAKNIKEG
+1920 IFEKAKDIKEG

-1941 LAKLKDLQG
+1941 LAKLKDLQS

-1963 QLQALKDFYDIIYTR
+1963 QLQALKDFYDILYTR

-2017 AMELKGMANV
+2017 AMELKGMANI
-2027 RQFFWKNMKP
+2027 RKFFWKNMKP

-2054 SVLNGENV
+2054 GVLNGENV

-2069 ARKKIVET
+2069 ARGKIVET

-2087 LDKRTEVKDKD
+2087 LDKRVEVKDKD

-2155 HAERHVVDQLIIG
+2155 HAERHVVDQRIIG

-2266 NSMATYHA
+2266 VSMATYHA

-2344 ASTLLDKG
+2344 AATLLDKG

-2368 IQQPTSL
+2368 FQQPTSL

-2418 GGYDT
+2418 SGYDT
-2423 GVGART
+2423 SVGART
-2429 GDYLNAKNYKTPQEK
+2429 GDYLNAKVYKTTKEK
-2444 LEAFFKPERYGGD
+2444 WEAFFKPERFGGD
-2457 SNYRAEIFGKGAA
+2457 SNYRAEVFGKGAA
-2470 YFDEM
+2470 YADEM

-2562 GDTAFLRRTAGAVA
+2562 GDTAFLRRTATAVA
-2576 GAVIINALASSLVY
+2576 GAVILNALVSSLIY

-2652 VELLTNSKRTVG
+2652 VELLTSSKRTVG
-2664 EKVLGVSGAVS
+2664 EKMLGVSGAVS
-2675 AFFGIPLTNLTR
+2675 AFFGIPMTNLTR
-2687 DAKGLRNT
+2687 DAKGIVNT
-2695 LMNSVDTERG
+2695 VMGGVDTERG

-2735 YQAYVSGDTAHYERV
+2735 YQAYVSGDTAHYNRV
-2750 KARYKSENAA
+2750 KARYKSDQAA
-2760 EQALRQAL
+2760 EMALRQAL
-2768 RDHEPR
+2768 RDNDPR

-2791 SIVDQIESEG
+2791 SLVDQIESEG

-2815 MLDLKDED
+2815 VSELKRADEKGE
-2823 TSNLVPK
+2823 LVPK
-2830 DETATDEDE
+2830 DELSGENDDEE
-2839 TAESLYKASDLNN
+2839 TPESLYTASDLNA
-2852 ALERGDTEDFTAI
+2852 ALERGDAEDFDAI
-2865 LAALVQDKVSAGK
+2865 LAALVQDKVATGK
-2878 TEAQARASVKSSIT
+2878 TEAQAKSSVKSSIT
-2892 AYWKKLYIDAWSRD
+2892 AYWKKQYLSGYR
-2906 DTEER
+2906 DTETR

-2920 TGLYGTRNDVATLAQ
+2920 TGLYGSRNDVATMCEG
-2935 NWVKN
+2935 WVKA

>member
-1 MRERGKNRIHTER
+1 MSKERVSIYKAAKLREKKKAPERASAYLATKQNRG
-14 KEVNTSEYKGGA
+14 SD
-26 LRARG
+26 
-31 QKREGLTVGETVG
+31 VG
-44 YAAKRAGT
+44 YVAKRAGI

-64 AIVPVDLMT
+64 AAAPVDLIT
-73 GNVEKAKSRFMDSP
+73 GNVDRAKSRFMDSP
-87 IDRKKRELEE
+87 VDAMRERLDE

-107 IGEVTGG
+107 IGDIAGG
-114 IGQSI
+114 IGQSV

-142 SISSAAEKTG
+142 GISSAAEQTG
-152 EVGWKEVGYGA
+152 KVGLKEIGYGA
-163 TAGAVEG
+163 TVGAIEG
-170 ILESKLGAGVNAAKG
+170 TLESKLGAGVNAFKS

-206 GKSLLKTLAIDTAKG
+206 GKSMLKSVLTDTAKG
-221 FAGEFGEEFISE
+221 FAGEFAEEAISE
-233 AVDPKLQNIWG
+233 AVDPALLRLYNI
-244 IDKDARFS
+244 DENAQFSLKDVAY
-252 FKDSFRAGIV
+252 AGLI
-262 GGVSGGAI
+262 GGLSGGIMSA
-270 SIGPSA
+270 GPAA

-283 SVGRALQESGLDGEL
+283 SVGRAIQESRLDGEL
-298 INRAKYTLS
+298 IKRARYTLS

-312 QKRAE
+312 QTRST
-317 GQKKGKPEGD
+317 GQIKGKSLTAEGD
-327 TKETAKEWLSR
+327 TKETAKERLSR
-338 AAENRKVK
+338 TSENRRVK
-346 RLSRETKEL
+346 RLSKETAQL
-355 ADKVRKNINA
+355 ADKIRRNIAA
-365 YESYIK
+365 YENSMK
-371 DPRMAQSE
+371 DPAMAQSE
-379 PVAALLGELRGNLF
+379 PVAAILGELRGNLF

-457 MDELQGDTAES
+457 MDELRGNTAEGGIEY

-474 SPAEPAQAPQ
+474 KPAEAATSPWDGMADNEDMSGYKAAGE
-484 DTTAEQVDTQE
+484 AE
-495 ENANTEDLSGIDE
+495 N
-508 EVWRAVTDETVKG
+508 
-521 YGTQN
+521 
-526 EQEVAL
+526 AL
-532 LRAAVS
+532 LRAAVNQS
-538 HGVPEKSIPLMLER
+538 VPRGSVQAMLDEYR
-552 FREGTDMKP
+552 KGTDLTP
-561 AEFADAWADGVLFF
+561 EEFAAGWSDGAHIY
-575 GRLGLN
+575 GRYGLN
-581 EEKISQESALSRMSE
+581 VDEASPLSRMSPEAREAAMKFGRETEEAERKAAEE
-596 KARRT
+596 KA
-601 SIEYGKWLS
+601 K
-610 EEQRSKEQEA
+610 
-620 AKKKKRPVKE
+620 AKKKPAAQAGK
-630 GESRKPKG
+630 KG
-638 EVVRHPGIN
+638 TVVRGEGLNIQKLSN
-647 LKADLDDA
+647 EQYA
-655 QFTAYKAA
+655 AYKAA
-663 EIMAPALKADIEIH
+663 EVLAEVLGTDIVIETKILTN
-677 KGLER
+677 KGKEA
-682 NGKQVNGYYD
+682 NGFYKRGD
-692 TKTNTIHINIDA
+692 NTIHININA
-704 VRDGKHI
+704 LRNGKNV
-711 ALYTLGHEVAHYIKA
+711 ALYTLGHEITHYIKE
-726 WSPKKFY
+726 WSPQKF
-733 ELGDYVMDQ
+733 EALADFVLDQ
-742 LGEKAE
+742 MGVDAE
-748 KAVRDKLDF
+748 TAIADKLASL
-757 MKRNGLVD
+757 KRLGVVKDTMTVAEANAMAREELVA
-765 GLDETEAYDRAYE
+765 E
-778 EVVADGMELVLTDG
+778 GMELVLTDG
-792 TVLDA
+792 KVLEE
-797 LARENKTLWQKIK
+797 LAKTDKTLW
-810 DRIFEIIEKIKKAYS
+810 EKIRDWFFDIIGQIRRSWQDLNQA
-825 DFSKTSRTA
+825 SKTA

-855 TEAGERTRTAEA
+855 REAGERTRTA
-867 GVIVD
+867 GVETETQTDGEKVYSFTPADFEKPITLHDIEVLRSIGRKSINAFTSED
-872 DASGTAMLS
+872 IEKAQKWAYKYFKDLS
-881 VDDIPK
+881 VKSPFFRAWFGEWRAHQKDSVTVVPIP
-887 TEKEINDAVNRLVQK
+887 T
-902 LGVDESRA
+902 
-910 RKWVEDEISL
+910 
-920 ATLILRDDM
+920 
-929 VEHAH
+929 
-934 RKADRRLT
+934 
-942 AIVKNSDYKQGT
+942 
-954 LDFSNICRKRRE
+954 
-966 YTRMMQ
+966 
-972 RIQQAFPNRRFTAE
+972 TAE
-986 EFATIRKIMVDEGL
+986 EKQRSLDGVICKDTVGETSSGWKIRISGHGERNTRAHAGSERKSIQGL
-1000 EVAFGLCYVEDRR
+1000 TNIKGLIENAILLDTEVHEHHDNNAVND
-1013 QNEGYI
+1013 YI
-1019 AETFQ
+1019 AFDHKLYALGTQEDGRIALYKIT
-1024 RAVEAWRKGNRDTYY
+1024 VEEMWQSKSNTNDLRFHNLKYIEKVADNIGGPEGSYEKIQPVTAGM
-1039 DTKNNV
+1039 K
-1045 ESAYN
+1045 SATEYS
-1050 KGQAKAMAMLEGG
+1050 
-1063 DYVPTIADLTTVE
+1063 IADLYGFVKRFDEEFTPAHKVSEVVLNEDGTPKVFYHGTDAEWTAYDLSKNVNQKYGE
-1076 GMNKLQAEHKDILQA
+1076 GIYLTPDPN
-1091 WKAFNNARGM
+1091 R
-1101 SSARLLTNEAEY
+1101 ARLYGDRVIPLY
-1113 QRQILK
+1113 
-1119 YNKARV
+1119 V
-1125 KAINDLGG
+1125 KATT
-1133 LRVFSF
+1133 
-1139 SDFEEFHLL
+1139 DFREAKKTGRPR
-1148 DIIQAVQDCAAMG
+1148 D
-1161 IKIQFYTKVPSF
+1161 YTFV
-1173 ALLMKDTKA
+1173 KA
-1182 KGNLS
+1182 T
-1187 LIPKGDIGYEMKNG
+1187 GDIVVVSPEQIKSAT
-1201 KRVLVYDPVEGI
+1201 D
-1213 DFNDPAFKEVARGN
+1213 
-1227 PNIGTILVGIND
+1227 NIGTFDGENPD
-1239 DHIRTA
+1239 IR
-1245 MEDDFI
+1245 
-1251 DYIIPFHTGQTEVV
+1251 
-1265 RQIKKIGKWQNYKN
+1265 
-1279 EQVDKPWDSDSKAKP
+1279 
-1294 VNVYTDVI
+1294 
-1302 AAAEREGDPI
+1302 
-1312 RNERQFVERFLKV
+1312 
-1325 CEERGLR
+1325 
-1332 PRFSRFL
+1332 
-1339 NTNAEGKY
+1339 
-1347 VYTKGYYKLLL
+1347 
-1358 DFKMFDKDGTYLPQ
+1358 
-1372 EPVIPEFDADLLHEL
+1372 
-1387 TEKYVAGEK
+1387 
-1396 AKTEAES
+1396 
-1403 PAFKRALERV
+1403 
-1413 KAEVVGDDEGR
+1413 
-1424 MYSID
+1424 YSID
-1429 EDSDTAYLAAVERGD
+1429 EDPDTAYLAAEDQNLLFDADFYERYENESREPITETVEELEAVKASEAFAAMSDDEAFDLNAKLKAKRAGYNTVYD
-1444 METAQKMVD
+1444 YYVETEKERMGEEYRRYVQTGRSNRTSRTLEEKRKKAQKERTLRSDVD
-1453 KAAKAE
+1453 SATPLQNAQYQIIQETNPMWDEYHTGIRSPKEIKTFAE
-1459 GYKIKAYHGTNAEFT
+1459 VAEDTDSFT
-1474 VFDKNRVGKGID
+1474 W
-1486 QYGAGFYFASNAD
+1486 
-1499 VTERYGNRK
+1499 
-1508 YDVYLSLKKPIRLVS
+1508 
-1523 KARGEGKSLYD
+1523 
-1534 VKITQ
+1534 
-1539 TQAYKILK
+1539 
-1547 KHPMMYDPE
+1547 
-1556 ESPLGDFYDD
+1556 GDFTREDARKALRDGTVRVYSS
-1566 YWEVGPKE
+1566 YA
-1574 WMIKDLAKQYTNIG
+1574 IKNGVFVSTSYKQALGYAGN
-1588 DLDADVILYRNYPNE
+1588 DPAHVHSRVVALDS
-1603 LHETIREVI
+1603 
-1612 GYDGVEVYFE
+1612 
-1622 PDEMV
+1622 
-1627 DERNDYFYV
+1627 V
-1636 AWFDNQMKSADP
+1636 AWINGDEGQYAK
-1648 VTYDDNGNVIPLS
+1648 VYKDDG
-1661 ERFKEDDPDIRYS
+1661 IRYS
-1674 IEETPETPDVSDSA
+1674 IDETPETPDVSDSA
-1688 ATDRDLLLAMAEKLV
+1688 ATDRDMLLAMAERLV
-1703 GSEEENRILTNY
+1703 GSEEENKILTNY

-1724 RQERLDELTA
+1724 RQARLDELAA

-1759 PDIYKE
+1759 PTIYKE

-1789 RNLLKREYAKA
+1789 RNLLKREAVKA

-1860 KTANMDLEAMK
+1860 KTANMDLEALE

-1884 REAVPNPEKIAQKEE
+1884 REAVPNPEKIAKKEE

-1911 KDHLQVMIE
+1911 KDHTKVMIE
-1920 IFEKAKNIKEG
+1920 IFEKAKDIKEG

-1941 LAKLKDLQG
+1941 LAKLKDLQS

-1963 QLQALKDFYDIIYTR
+1963 QLQALKDFYDILYTR

-2017 AMELKGMANV
+2017 AMELKGMANI

-2087 LDKRTEVKDKD
+2087 LDKRVEVKDKD

-2140 KGKVISFADMERRLN
+2140 KGKTLSVIELERRLN
-2155 HAERHVVDQLIIG
+2155 HSERHVVDQLIIG

-2212 YYFPIKVKSEY
+2212 FYFPIKVGSEY
-2223 LESHTGRTGDPNI
+2223 LESHTGKTGDPNI
-2236 KNRGMTKEVTPEAD
+2236 KNRGMTKEVTPDAD

-2344 ASTLLDKG
+2344 AATLLDKG

-2368 IQQPTSL
+2368 FQQPTSL

-2429 GDYLNAKNYKTPQEK
+2429 GDYLNAKVYKTPKEK
-2444 LEAFFKPERYGGD
+2444 WEAFFKPERFGGD
-2457 SNYRAEIFGKGAA
+2457 SNYRAEVFGKGAA
-2470 YFDEM
+2470 YADEM
-2475 AWIQMFEACVYEQAD
+2475 AWIQMFEACVSEQAD
-2490 KLGKSRDSEEVLK
+2490 KLGKSRDSEDVLK

-2562 GDTAFLRRTAGAVA
+2562 GDTAFLRRTATAVA
-2576 GAVIINALASSLVY
+2576 GAVILNALVSSLIY

-2652 VELLTNSKRTVG
+2652 VELLTSSKRTVG
-2664 EKVLGVSGAVS
+2664 EKMLGVSGAVS
-2675 AFFGIPLTNLTR
+2675 AFFGIPVTNLTR
-2687 DAKGLRNT
+2687 DAKGIVNT
-2695 LMNSVDTERG
+2695 VMGGVDTERG

-2715 EEFSGIFGLFDEQTK
+2715 EEFSGILGLFDEQTK

-2735 YQAYVSGDTAHYERV
+2735 YQAYVSGDTAHYNRV
-2750 KARYKSENAA
+2750 KARYKSDQAA
-2760 EQALRQAL
+2760 EMALRQAL
-2768 RDHEPR
+2768 RDNDPR

-2791 SIVDQIESEG
+2791 SLVDQIEAEG
-2801 IFDRNIVIRAINNE
+2801 IFDRNIVIRAVNNE
-2815 MLDLKDED
+2815 VSELKRAAEKGE
-2823 TSNLVPK
+2823 LVPK
-2830 DETATDEDE
+2830 DETATDDEE
-2839 TAESLYKASDLNN
+2839 TAESLYKSSDLNA
-2852 ALERGDTEDFTAI
+2852 ALERGDAEDFAAI
-2865 LAALVQDKVSAGK
+2865 LAALVEDKVSTGK
-2878 TEAQARASVKSSIT
+2878 TEAQAKASVKSAIT
-2892 AYWKKLYIDAWSRD
+2892 SYWKKQYLSGYR
-2906 DTEER
+2906 DTETR
-2911 KRIIAILTE
+2911 KRIIKLLTD
-2920 TGLYGTRNDVATLAQ
+2920 TGLYGSRNDVAIMCES
-2935 NWVKN
+2935 WVKASA

>member
-1 MRERGKNRIHTER
+1 MAGIMRR
-14 KEVNTSEYKGGA
+14 KGEKRVYTGREEVNTGEYKGGA
-26 LRARG
+26 LRAKG
-31 QKREGLTVGETVG
+31 QSRSGLTVGETVG

-64 AIVPVDLMT
+64 ALVPIDLIT
-73 GNVEKAKSRFMDSP
+73 GNVEQAKSRFLDSP
-87 IDRKKRELEE
+87 VDAMRERLDR

-107 IGEVTGG
+107 IGDIAGD
-114 IGQSI
+114 IGQSV

-128 YAGKPMMYSSIVEQ
+128 YAGQPMMYSSIIEQ

-152 EVGWKEVGYGA
+152 EVGLKEVGYGA
-163 TAGAVEG
+163 TVGGLEG
-170 ILESKLGAGVNAAKG
+170 LLESKLGAGVNAFKG

-206 GKSLLKTLAIDTAKG
+206 GKTMLKSVLTETAKG
-221 FAGEFGEEFISE
+221 AAGEFAEEAISE
-233 AVDPKLQNIWG
+233 AVDPALLRLYNI
-244 IDKDARFS
+244 DENAQFSLKDVAY
-252 FKDSFRAGIV
+252 AGLI
-262 GGVSGGAI
+262 GGLSGGMMSA
-270 SIGPSA
+270 GPAA
-276 INYRSAV
+276 INYRSSV
-283 SVGRALQESGLDGEL
+283 SVGRALQESGMDGDL

-312 QKRAE
+312 QTRSTS
-317 GQKKGKPEGD
+317 QIKGKPEGD

-338 AAENRKVK
+338 TAENRKVK

-355 ADKVRKNINA
+355 ADKVRKNIDA
-365 YESYIK
+365 YEKYRA
-371 DPRMAQSE
+371 DPKMSNSE

-404 EQVMMEA
+404 EQVMMDATDE
-411 DDKQRQAFV
+411 QRQAFV
-420 DAINEELA
+420 DAVNEELKK
-428 AQGKKHDYTLADFD
+428 QGKKHDYTLADFD
-442 ANKDDIRRGLAGRLM
+442 ANKDDIRRGLAGLLM
-457 MDELQGDTAES
+457 ADEMQGYTVKY

-474 SPAEPAQAPQ
+474 SPVEPAQAPQ
-484 DTTAEQVDTQE
+484 DTTAEEVADQE
-495 ENANTEDLSGIDE
+495 ENAATEDLSGIEE

-526 EQEVAL
+526 EQEEAL

-538 HGVPEKSIPLMLER
+538 QNVPEKSIPLMLER
-552 FREGTDMKP
+552 FREGTDMTP
-561 AEFADAWADGVLFF
+561 AEFADAWADGVLLF

-581 EEKISQESALSRMSE
+581 EKKISQESALSRMSE
-596 KARRT
+596 KARHA
-601 SIEYGKWLS
+601 SIEYGKYLS
-610 EEQRSKEQEA
+610 EEQRAKEQEA

-630 GESRKPKG
+630 GASKKPKG

-647 LKADLDDA
+647 LKEDLDDA

-677 KGLER
+677 KGLKR
-682 NGKQVNGYYD
+682 DGKEVNGYYD
-692 TKTNTIHINIDA
+692 LKTNTIHVNINA

-711 ALYTLGHEVAHYIKA
+711 ALYTLGHEVTHYIKE

-742 LGEKAE
+742 LGEGAE

-757 MKRNGLVD
+757 LKKNDLVK

-792 TVLDA
+792 TVLNE

-810 DRIFEIIEKIKKAYS
+810 DRIFEIIEKIKKAYG
-825 DFSKTSRTA
+825 DLSKTSRTA
-834 QVLKETVESLEEIER
+834 QILSETMDSLDEIEQ
-849 LFTEGV
+849 LFYEGV
-855 TEAGERTRTAEA
+855 REAGERTRTAGVGEA
-867 GVIVD
+867 VGNGNEIIYSSTENFKEDKYFKSQMAKWENLKHGSYVKVGTLGEGSPLCQVGMP
-872 DASGTAMLS
+872 SGTIRYDVDKLKRNITDHDDYLTVELLNEIPNILANPVAISEYSQENTISVFGDVFVGKSPMMVGVTISHDRAGNEISKVRTYNTRRDVGNLITDETVLYLGEDKKRTREWFQACGIQVPLGGTKFGFIRSIAQRKYSVNSKFSISENIPSTLS
-881 VDDIPK
+881 AEDQNLLFDADFYERYENESREPITETVEELEAAKASEAFATMSDDEAFDLNAK
-887 TEKEINDAVNRLVQK
+887 LKAKRAGYDTVYDYYVETEKERMAEEYRRYVQTGRSNRTSRTLEEKRKKAQK
-902 LGVDESRA
+902 ERTLRSNVDSATPLQNAQYQIIQETNPMWDEYHTGIRSPKEIKTFAEVAEDPDSFTWGDFTREDA
-910 RKWVEDEISL
+910 RK
-920 ATLILRDDM
+920 ALRDGT
-929 VEHAH
+929 V
-934 RKADRRLT
+934 RVYSSY
-942 AIVKNSDYKQGT
+942 AIKNGVFVSTSY
-954 LDFSNICRKRRE
+954 
-966 YTRMMQ
+966 
-972 RIQQAFPNRRFTAE
+972 QQA
-986 EFATIRKIMVDEGL
+986 L
-1000 EVAFGLCYVEDRR
+1000 EYAG
-1013 QNEGYI
+1013 
-1019 AETFQ
+1019 
-1024 RAVEAWRKGNRDTYY
+1024 
-1039 DTKNNV
+1039 
-1045 ESAYN
+1045 
-1050 KGQAKAMAMLEGG
+1050 
-1063 DYVPTIADLTTVE
+1063 
-1076 GMNKLQAEHKDILQA
+1076 
-1091 WKAFNNARGM
+1091 
-1101 SSARLLTNEAEY
+1101 
-1113 QRQILK
+1113 
-1119 YNKARV
+1119 
-1125 KAINDLGG
+1125 
-1133 LRVFSF
+1133 
-1139 SDFEEFHLL
+1139 
-1148 DIIQAVQDCAAMG
+1148 
-1161 IKIQFYTKVPSF
+1161 
-1173 ALLMKDTKA
+1173 
-1182 KGNLS
+1182 
-1187 LIPKGDIGYEMKNG
+1187 
-1201 KRVLVYDPVEGI
+1201 
-1213 DFNDPAFKEVARGN
+1213 NDPARVHSRVVA
-1227 PNIGTILVGIND
+1227 LDSVAWIN
-1239 DHIRTA
+1239 
-1245 MEDDFI
+1245 
-1251 DYIIPFHTGQTEVV
+1251 G
-1265 RQIKKIGKWQNYKN
+1265 
-1279 EQVDKPWDSDSKAKP
+1279 
-1294 VNVYTDVI
+1294 
-1302 AAAEREGDPI
+1302 
-1312 RNERQFVERFLKV
+1312 
-1325 CEERGLR
+1325 
-1332 PRFSRFL
+1332 
-1339 NTNAEGKY
+1339 
-1347 VYTKGYYKLLL
+1347 
-1358 DFKMFDKDGTYLPQ
+1358 
-1372 EPVIPEFDADLLHEL
+1372 
-1387 TEKYVAGEK
+1387 
-1396 AKTEAES
+1396 
-1403 PAFKRALERV
+1403 
-1413 KAEVVGDDEGR
+1413 DEGQ
-1424 MYSID
+1424 Y
-1429 EDSDTAYLAAVERGD
+1429 
-1444 METAQKMVD
+1444 
-1453 KAAKAE
+1453 AKV
-1459 GYKIKAYHGTNAEFT
+1459 YK
-1474 VFDKNRVGKGID
+1474 
-1486 QYGAGFYFASNAD
+1486 
-1499 VTERYGNRK
+1499 
-1508 YDVYLSLKKPIRLVS
+1508 
-1523 KARGEGKSLYD
+1523 
-1534 VKITQ
+1534 
-1539 TQAYKILK
+1539 
-1547 KHPMMYDPE
+1547 
-1556 ESPLGDFYDD
+1556 DD
-1566 YWEVGPKE
+1566 G
-1574 WMIKDLAKQYTNIG
+1574 
-1588 DLDADVILYRNYPNE
+1588 
-1603 LHETIREVI
+1603 
-1612 GYDGVEVYFE
+1612 
-1622 PDEMV
+1622 
-1627 DERNDYFYV
+1627 
-1636 AWFDNQMKSADP
+1636 
-1648 VTYDDNGNVIPLS
+1648 
-1661 ERFKEDDPDIRYS
+1661 IRYS
-1674 IEETPETPDVSDSA
+1674 IDETPETPDVSDSA
-1688 ATDRDLLLAMAEKLV
+1688 ATDRDMLLAMAEKLV

-1715 KSHYDTQKA
+1715 KSHYDTQKS
-1724 RQERLDELTA
+1724 RQAKLDELTA

-1739 QSIMMYDQSAD
+1739 QSTMMYGESAER
-1750 KRSAAAKRL
+1750 RSAAAKRL
-1759 PDIYKE
+1759 PAIYKE
-1765 MGKISEQLADADRK
+1765 MSKISEQLADADRK

-1860 KTANMDLEAMK
+1860 KTANMDIEAME

-1899 QIEAQEKKVGKT
+1899 EIEAQEKKVGKT

-1931 VGRSVYDESA
+1931 VGRSVYDEAA
-1941 LAKLKDLQG
+1941 LAKLKDLQS
-1950 KIGNTTIGRMNRE
+1950 KIGNTTIGKMNRE
-1963 QLQALKDFYDIIYTR
+1963 QLQALKDFYDILYTR

-2005 HDAKSLKFLSPK
+2005 SDAKSLKFLSPK
-2017 AMELKGMANV
+2017 SMELKGMANV

-2077 RDKYGYDKWE
+2077 REKYGYDKWE
-2087 LDKRTEVKDKD
+2087 LDKRVEVKDKD

-2110 SLYAYAKRKQAMGHL
+2110 SLYAYTKRKQAMGHL
-2125 EGGGFVLDPNATEMA
+2125 EGGGFVLDPGATEMA

-2212 YYFPIKVKSEY
+2212 YYFPIKVQSEY

-2344 ASTLLDKG
+2344 AATLLDKG

-2368 IQQPTSL
+2368 FQQPTSL

-2429 GDYLNAKNYKTPQEK
+2429 GDYLNAKVYKTPKEK
-2444 LEAFFKPERYGGD
+2444 WEAFLKPERFGGD
-2457 SNYRAEIFGKGAA
+2457 SNYRAEVFGRGAA
-2470 YFDEM
+2470 YADEM
-2475 AWIQMFEACVYEQAD
+2475 AWIQMFEACVSEQAD
-2490 KLGKSRDSEEVLK
+2490 KLGKSRDSEEVLQ

-2510 EVVRRTQV
+2510 DVVRRTQV
-2518 YDSTLTRTEYMR
+2518 YDSTLTRTEFMR

-2538 ATAFMAEPSTIVSM
+2538 FTAFMAEPSTVVSM
-2552 VADAIMKAER
+2552 VADAIIKGER
-2562 GDTAFLRRTAGAVA
+2562 GDTKFWRRTAAAVL
-2576 GAVIINALASSLVY
+2576 GSVVLNAMASSLIY

-2597 EKTYGEKY
+2597 DKSYGEKY
-2605 VASVAMEAAEAINP
+2605 LSTLAMETAEAINFA
-2619 LEYLPYFRDIMSIMK
+2619 EYLPFTRDIMSLVK
-2634 GYEIERT
+2634 GYEVERS
-2641 DMTLISNLFQQ
+2641 DMALIGDLVNSIRRITSNKQ
-2652 VELLTNSKRTVG
+2652 TVG
-2664 EKVLGVSGAVS
+2664 QKMESVGGAVA
-2675 AFFGIPLTNLTR
+2675 AFFGLPVTNVMR
-2687 DAKGLRNT
+2687 DVNGAIFTFFKT
-2695 LMNSVDTERG
+2695 VDTERFTG
-2705 TAKGMSAALK
+2705 KGLSVALK
-2715 EEFSGIFGLFDEQTK
+2715 EEFDIMFGVWDDEIK
-2730 NEYQL
+2730 NGYQL
-2735 YQAYVSGDTAHYERV
+2735 YQSKLDGDEEHYNRV
-2750 KARYKSENAA
+2750 AARYESQKDVELDLRR
-2760 EQALRQAL
+2760 ALRSF
-2768 RDHEPR
+2768 DPR
-2774 ISEAAEAR
+2774 IHEAAEAR

-2801 IFDRNIVIRAINNE
+2801 IFDRGIVIRAINNE

-2823 TSNLVPK
+2823 TSKLVPK
-2830 DETATDEDE
+2830 DETVTDEEE

-2852 ALERGDTEDFTAI
+2852 ALERGDAEDFAAI
-2865 LAALVQDKVSAGK
+2865 LAALVQDKVSTGK

-2892 AYWKKLYIDAWSRD
+2892 AHWKKLYIEAWSRG

-2920 TGLYGTRNDVATLAQ
+2920 TGLYGSRNDVATLAQ
-2935 NWVKN
+2935 DWVKN